1 MTLPI
6 YSPKGKLLY
15 EMPNIFVGCI
25 ERKELMKEDY
35 VELHFNLAE
44 PVFFPIG
51 SYCTWHDKVYQVTEI
66 QSPTYDSNT
75 GGYQYELKLEAYYF
89 AWKNRMY
96 KYKSEYNNTLEA
108 SFNLT
113 ADLEQQVITL
123 VRCLNDVEGMC
134 YNGTEKYTYKVH
146 KVDGDDLE
154 KVKTQSYSSVNY
166 IDALAQI
173 AEAWDTEW
181 WVIENVIHFGK
192 CQDAEGTNVDFILG
206 KNVESMDGSKSET
219 DYATRVYAFGS
230 SNNLPANWD
239 KGDVEL
245 TVTGLKG
252 TTDSWYFSS
261 EYPFYSEYFDKVT
274 EVKVDNNSFKNFG
287 KAAIDRTT
295 FNNDNFTNRPAV
307 FYFEVK
313 LANSVKLI
321 QGEYK
326 EQLLY
331 KKSDT
336 LSMLPLNLKWT
347 AGSIKKDKEY
357 LRAGGIYAVVTD
369 AAKAKGS
376 NLTIGTKTIQNV
388 LASYKYALNLDGMG
402 TGANKVQAI
411 HHFNF
416 PKLKLEA
423 DTEVCVQY
431 VLEIA
436 TGYGRISGELSIGD
450 ANAEIGFTDN
460 RAHTYTEAE
469 CKITFTKTKNEAKA
483 IWYNTT
489 QYIEPTLDV
498 HTSMFKIAK
507 SAITLK
513 GGEKFKLDNLVTA
526 KLPTHFFPANK
537 QDAEAIKAL
546 AETRLTLPSPGY
558 IDTQEA
564 KDGEIVEKVLVF
576 DDIYPR
582 TKSKITEVRDKLQ
595 NVVDEN
601 KQPTGEKYTEYY
613 IKTNS
618 FVFDRA
624 WQLPNGENMQVIFQ
638 SGPLSGLTFDVQ
650 FNSSETPTEPTIDH
664 QFFRILRKQFDGGL
678 YLPNKSMHPKKDNE
692 FILTGWDSSR
702 IADLKLIGNAQEE
715 LAKETQKQIK
725 KMMIDPNTYECTL
738 FSDIA
743 YGVREKT
750 YITDDSGNT
759 LVDDYGNEIVQDY
772 SGSDLDAKNAWDF
785 DLGRRVTMYN
795 AALFRSGKRESRVM
809 GYEKKMDIPYDSPT
823 YIIGEKATYSKF
835 KDLEKQI
842 NNEVSLNV
850 DGSTLVS
857 EGTSGGASVYII
869 KTNDTT
875 KETDDNVYSALRM
888 KNTFLH
894 SRNDDNA
901 QGLITFEA
909 GAMFASGYS
918 GNDTAA
924 DGIIEYFE

>member
-6 YSPKGKLLY
+6 YSQKGKLLY

-96 KYKSEYNNTLEA
+96 KYKSKYNNTLEA

-113 ADLEQQVITL
+113 ADLTQQVDTL
-123 VRCLNDVEGMC
+123 VRCLNGVEGMR
-134 YNGTEKYTYKVH
+134 YNGTDEYTYKVH
-146 KVDGDDLE
+146 NVKVDGLD

-239 KGDVEL
+239 KGNVEL

-261 EYPFYSEYFDKVT
+261 EYPFYSEYFDKVSQI
-274 EVKVDNNSFKNFG
+274 KVEK
-287 KAAIDRTT
+287 
-295 FNNDNFTNRPAV
+295 PAV
-307 FYFEVK
+307 NDFGTISIDKKTFYYSDKYLVGAASGAKTEYISITAKNAVK
-313 LANSVKLI
+313 LREGSHEEQKSGIGLLLSWSTVGPIDSQWYISGRIYAIVRCVDSGKGSAVKIGGKEYERVLAYKEYSLNLNEYGSGSGQQYNLYQFCIPSVKLTEETSVTI
-321 QGEYK
+321 
-326 EQLLY
+326 
-331 KKSDT
+331 
-336 LSMLPLNLKWT
+336 
-347 AGSIKKDKEY
+347 EY
-357 LRAGGIYAVVTD
+357 L
-369 AAKAKGS
+369 
-376 NLTIGTKTIQNV
+376 LV
-388 LASYKYALNLDGMG
+388 LSLSARGVEGK
-402 TGANKVQAI
+402 
-411 HHFNF
+411 
-416 PKLKLEA
+416 
-423 DTEVCVQY
+423 
-431 VLEIA
+431 
-436 TGYGRISGELSIGD
+436 LSISD
-450 ANAEIGFTDN
+450 ETASLGFATTKDDS
-460 RAHTYTEAE
+460 YTQAE
-469 CKITFTKTKNEAKA
+469 CKITFTKTKKEAKA

-513 GGEKFKLDNLVTA
+513 GGEKFTLNNLVTA

-537 QDAEAIKAL
+537 QDAETIKAL

-582 TKSKITEVRDKLQ
+582 TKSEITEVRDKLQ

-618 FVFDRA
+618 FVFDIA

-638 SGPLSGLTFDVQ
+638 SGPLAGLTFDVQ

-678 YLPNKSMHPKKDNE
+678 YLPNKSMHPKEGNE

-702 IADLKLIGNAQEE
+702 IADLTLIDNARKE
-715 LAKETQKQIK
+715 LAAETQKQIK

-842 NNEVSLNV
+842 NNEVSLNIG
-850 DGSTLVS
+850 GSTLVS

>member
-15 EMPNIFVGCI
+15 EMPNIFVGCK

-75 GGYQYELKLEAYYF
+75 GGYKYELKLEAYYF

-113 ADLEQQVITL
+113 ANLEEQVRTL
-123 VRCLNDVEGMC
+123 VRCLNNVEGMC
-134 YNGTEKYTYKVH
+134 YNGTEKYGFYVPK
-146 KVDGDDLE
+146 DDDDLK

-181 WVIENVIHFGK
+181 WVIGNVIHFGK

-261 EYPFYSEYFDKVT
+261 EYPFYSEYFDKVSQI
-274 EVKVDNNSFKNFG
+274 KVEK
-287 KAAIDRTT
+287 
-295 FNNDNFTNRPAV
+295 PAV
-307 FYFEVK
+307 NDFGTISIDKKTFYYSDKYLVGAGSGAKTEYISITAKNAVK
-313 LANSVKLI
+313 LREGSHEEQKSGVGLLLSWSTVGPIDSQWYISGRIYAIVRCVDSGKGSAVKIGGKEYERVLAYKEYSLNLNEYGSGSGQQYNLYQFCIPSVKLTEETSVTI
-321 QGEYK
+321 
-326 EQLLY
+326 
-331 KKSDT
+331 
-336 LSMLPLNLKWT
+336 
-347 AGSIKKDKEY
+347 EY
-357 LRAGGIYAVVTD
+357 L
-369 AAKAKGS
+369 
-376 NLTIGTKTIQNV
+376 L
-388 LASYKYALNLDGMG
+388 
-402 TGANKVQAI
+402 
-411 HHFNF
+411 
-416 PKLKLEA
+416 
-423 DTEVCVQY
+423 
-431 VLEIA
+431 VLELSA
-436 TGYGRISGELSIGD
+436 RGVEGKLSISD
-450 ANAEIGFTDN
+450 ETASLGFATTKDDS
-460 RAHTYTEAE
+460 YTQAE
-469 CKITFTKTKNEAKA
+469 CKITFTKTKKEAKA

-513 GGEKFKLDNLVTA
+513 GGEKFTLNNLVTA

-537 QDAEAIKAL
+537 QDAEVIKAL
-546 AETRLTLPSPGY
+546 ADTRLTLPSPGY

-582 TKSKITEVRDKLQ
+582 TKSKITEVRNKLQ

-613 IKTNS
+613 IKTNE

-638 SGPLSGLTFDVQ
+638 SGPLAGLTFDVQ
-650 FNSSETPTEPTIDH
+650 FNSSETPTTPTIDH

-678 YLPNKSMHPKKDNE
+678 YLPNKSMHPREGNE

-702 IADLKLIGNAQEE
+702 IENLGLIDKARKE
-715 LAKETQKQIK
+715 LAGETQKQIK

-750 YITDDSGNT
+750 NITDDSGNT

-850 DGSTLVS
+850 GGSTLVS

-901 QGLITFEA
+901 KGLITFEA

>member
-6 YSPKGKLLY
+6 YSPKGELIY
-15 EMPNIFVGCI
+15 EMPNIFVGCK

-51 SYCTWHDKVYQVTEI
+51 SYCTWNDKVYQVTEI

-96 KYKSEYNNTLEA
+96 KYKSKYNNTLEA

-123 VRCLNDVEGMC
+123 VRCLNDVEGMR
-134 YNGTEKYTYKVH
+134 YNGTDEYTYKVH

-181 WVIENVIHFGK
+181 WVIGNVIHFGK

-239 KGDVEL
+239 KSDVEL

-261 EYPFYSEYFDKVT
+261 EYPFYSNYFDKVT
-274 EVKVDNNSFKNFG
+274 EVKVEKPSVNDFGTISIDKKKFHYEDKYMIGAVSSAKTEYISITAKN
-287 KAAIDRTT
+287 A
-295 FNNDNFTNRPAV
+295 
-307 FYFEVK
+307 VK
-313 LANSVKLI
+313 LREGSYEEQKSGIGLLLSWSTVGPIDSQWYISGRIYAIVRCVDSGKGSAVKIGGKEYERVLAYKEYSLNLNEYGSGSGQQYNLYQFCIPSVKLTEETSVTI
-321 QGEYK
+321 
-326 EQLLY
+326 
-331 KKSDT
+331 
-336 LSMLPLNLKWT
+336 
-347 AGSIKKDKEY
+347 EY
-357 LRAGGIYAVVTD
+357 L
-369 AAKAKGS
+369 
-376 NLTIGTKTIQNV
+376 L
-388 LASYKYALNLDGMG
+388 
-402 TGANKVQAI
+402 
-411 HHFNF
+411 
-416 PKLKLEA
+416 
-423 DTEVCVQY
+423 
-431 VLEIA
+431 VLELSA
-436 TGYGRISGELSIGD
+436 RGVEGKLSISD
-450 ANAEIGFTDN
+450 ETASLGFATTKDDS
-460 RAHTYTEAE
+460 YTQAE
-469 CKITFTKTKNEAKA
+469 CKITFTQTKKEAKA

-489 QYIEPTLDV
+489 QYIEPSLDV

-513 GGEKFKLDNLVTA
+513 GGEKFTLDNLVVA

-537 QDAEAIKAL
+537 QDAESIKAL

-613 IKTNS
+613 IKTNE

-678 YLPNKSMHPKKDNE
+678 YLPNKSMHPEKGNE

-702 IADLKLIGNAQEE
+702 IENLGLIGKAQEE
-715 LAKETQKQIK
+715 LATETQKQIK

-743 YGVREKT
+743 YGVRKKT
-750 YITDDSGNT
+750 NITDDSGNT

-850 DGSTLVS
+850 GGSTLVS

-894 SRNDDNA
+894 SRDDDNA

-918 GNDTAA
+918 GNGTAA

>member
-6 YSPKGKLLY
+6 YSPKGELIY
-15 EMPNIFVGCI
+15 EMPNIFVGCK

-51 SYCTWHDKVYQVTEI
+51 SYCTWNDKVYQVTEI

-96 KYKSEYNNTLEA
+96 KYKSKYNNTLEA

-123 VRCLNDVEGMC
+123 VRCLNDVEGMR
-134 YNGTEKYTYKVH
+134 YNGTDEYTYKVH

-181 WVIENVIHFGK
+181 WVIGNVIHFGK

-261 EYPFYSEYFDKVT
+261 EYPFYSNYFDKVT
-274 EVKVDNNSFKNFG
+274 EVKVEKPSVNDFGTISIDKKKFHYEDKYMIGAVSSAKTEYISITAKN
-287 KAAIDRTT
+287 A
-295 FNNDNFTNRPAV
+295 
-307 FYFEVK
+307 VK
-313 LANSVKLI
+313 LREGSYEEQKSGIGLLLSWSTVGPIDSQWYISGRIYAIVRCVDSGKGSAVKIGGKEYERVLAYKEYSLNLNEYGSGSGQQYNLYQFCIPSVKLTEETSVTI
-321 QGEYK
+321 
-326 EQLLY
+326 
-331 KKSDT
+331 
-336 LSMLPLNLKWT
+336 
-347 AGSIKKDKEY
+347 EY
-357 LRAGGIYAVVTD
+357 L
-369 AAKAKGS
+369 
-376 NLTIGTKTIQNV
+376 L
-388 LASYKYALNLDGMG
+388 
-402 TGANKVQAI
+402 
-411 HHFNF
+411 
-416 PKLKLEA
+416 
-423 DTEVCVQY
+423 
-431 VLEIA
+431 VLELSA
-436 TGYGRISGELSIGD
+436 RGVEGKLSISD
-450 ANAEIGFTDN
+450 ETASLGFATTKDDS
-460 RAHTYTEAE
+460 YTQAE
-469 CKITFTKTKNEAKA
+469 CKITFTQTKKEAKA

-489 QYIEPTLDV
+489 QYIEPSLDV

-513 GGEKFKLDNLVTA
+513 GGEKFTLDNLVVA

-537 QDAEAIKAL
+537 QDAESIKAL

-613 IKTNS
+613 IKTNE

-678 YLPNKSMHPKKDNE
+678 YLPNKSMHPEKGNE

-702 IADLKLIGNAQEE
+702 IENLGLIGKAQEE
-715 LAKETQKQIK
+715 LATETQKQIK

-743 YGVREKT
+743 YGVRKKT
-750 YITDDSGNT
+750 NITDDSGNT

-850 DGSTLVS
+850 GGSTLVS

-894 SRNDDNA
+894 SRDDDNA

-918 GNDTAA
+918 GNGTAA

>member
-15 EMPNIFVGCI
+15 EMPNIFVGCK

-75 GGYQYELKLEAYYF
+75 GGYNYELKLEAYYF

-96 KYKSEYNNTLEA
+96 KYKSKYNNTLEA

-123 VRCLNDVEGMC
+123 VRCLNNVEGVC
-134 YNGTEKYTYKVH
+134 YNGTEEYTYKVH

-181 WVIENVIHFGK
+181 WVIGNVIHFGK

-239 KGDVEL
+239 KGNVEL

-274 EVKVDNNSFKNFG
+274 EVKVEK
-287 KAAIDRTT
+287 
-295 FNNDNFTNRPAV
+295 PAV
-307 FYFEVK
+307 NDFGTISIDKKTFYYSDKYLVGAVSGAKTEYISITAKNAVK
-313 LANSVKLI
+313 LREGSHEEQKSGIGLLLSWSTVGPIDSQWYISGRIYAIVRCVDSGKGSAVKIGGKEYERVLAYKEYSLNLNEYGSGSGQQYNSYQFCIPSVKLTEETSVTI
-321 QGEYK
+321 
-326 EQLLY
+326 
-331 KKSDT
+331 
-336 LSMLPLNLKWT
+336 
-347 AGSIKKDKEY
+347 EY
-357 LRAGGIYAVVTD
+357 L
-369 AAKAKGS
+369 
-376 NLTIGTKTIQNV
+376 L
-388 LASYKYALNLDGMG
+388 
-402 TGANKVQAI
+402 
-411 HHFNF
+411 
-416 PKLKLEA
+416 
-423 DTEVCVQY
+423 
-431 VLEIA
+431 VLELSA
-436 TGYGRISGELSIGD
+436 RGVEGKLSISD
-450 ANAEIGFTDN
+450 ETASLGFATTKDDS
-460 RAHTYTEAE
+460 YTQAE
-469 CKITFTKTKNEAKA
+469 CKITFTETKKEAKA

-513 GGEKFKLDNLVTA
+513 GGEKFTLDNLVVA

-537 QDAEAIKAL
+537 QDAKSIKAL
-546 AETRLTLPSPGY
+546 ADTRLTLPSPGY

-582 TKSKITEVRDKLQ
+582 TKSEITEVRDKLQ

-618 FVFDRA
+618 FVFDIK
-624 WQLPNGENMQVIFQ
+624 WQLPTGNNMQVIFQ
-638 SGPLSGLTFDVQ
+638 SGPLAGLTFDVQ
-650 FNSSETPTEPTIDH
+650 FNSSETPTTPTIDH

-678 YLPNKSMHPKKDNE
+678 YLPNKSMHPEKGNE

-702 IADLKLIGNAQEE
+702 IENLGLIGEAQKE
-715 LAKETQKQIK
+715 LATETQKQIK

-750 YITDDSGNT
+750 NITDDSGNT

-850 DGSTLVS
+850 GGSTLVS

-894 SRNDDNA
+894 SRDDDNA

>member
-6 YSPKGKLLY
+6 YSPKGELIY

-51 SYCTWHDKVYQVTEI
+51 SYCTWNDKVYQVTEI

-75 GGYQYELKLEAYYF
+75 GGYKYELKLEAYYF

-96 KYKSEYNNTLEA
+96 KYKSKYNNTLEA

-113 ADLEQQVITL
+113 ANLEEQVDTL
-123 VRCLNDVEGMC
+123 VRCLNDVEGMR
-134 YNGTEKYTYKVH
+134 YNGTDKYDFTVPK
-146 KVDGDDLE
+146 DDYDLK

-239 KGDVEL
+239 KGNVEL
-245 TVTGLKG
+245 TVTGLKE

-261 EYPFYSEYFDKVT
+261 EYPFYSEYFDKVSQI
-274 EVKVDNNSFKNFG
+274 KVEK
-287 KAAIDRTT
+287 
-295 FNNDNFTNRPAV
+295 PAV
-307 FYFEVK
+307 NDFGTISIDKKTFYYSDKYLVGAANGAKTEYISITAKNAVK
-313 LANSVKLI
+313 LREGSHEEQNSGVGLLLSWSTVGPIDSQWYISGRIYAIVRCVDSGKGSAVKIGGKEYERVLAYKEYSLNLNEYGSGSGQQYNLYQFCIPSVKLTEETSVTI
-321 QGEYK
+321 
-326 EQLLY
+326 
-331 KKSDT
+331 
-336 LSMLPLNLKWT
+336 
-347 AGSIKKDKEY
+347 EY
-357 LRAGGIYAVVTD
+357 L
-369 AAKAKGS
+369 
-376 NLTIGTKTIQNV
+376 L
-388 LASYKYALNLDGMG
+388 
-402 TGANKVQAI
+402 
-411 HHFNF
+411 
-416 PKLKLEA
+416 
-423 DTEVCVQY
+423 
-431 VLEIA
+431 VLELSA
-436 TGYGRISGELSIGD
+436 RGVEGKLSISD
-450 ANAEIGFTDN
+450 ETASLGFATTKDDS
-460 RAHTYTEAE
+460 YTQAE
-469 CKITFTKTKNEAKA
+469 CKITFTKTKKEAKA

-513 GGEKFKLDNLVTA
+513 GGEKFTLNNLVTA

-537 QDAEAIKAL
+537 QDAESIKAL

-618 FVFDRA
+618 FVFDIA

-638 SGPLSGLTFDVQ
+638 SGPLAGLTFDVQ
-650 FNSSETPTEPTIDH
+650 FNSSETPTTPTIDH

-678 YLPNKSMHPKKDNE
+678 YLPNKSMHPEKGNE

-702 IADLKLIGNAQEE
+702 IADLTLIDNAQDE
-715 LAKETQKQIK
+715 LKKETQKQIK

-842 NNEVSLNV
+842 NNEVSLNIG
-850 DGSTLVS
+850 GSTLVS

-894 SRNDDNA
+894 SRDDDNA

-924 DGIIEYFE
+924 DGIIEYFV

>member
-15 EMPNIFVGCI
+15 EMPNIFVGCK

-113 ADLEQQVITL
+113 ANLREQVYTL
-123 VRCLNDVEGMC
+123 VRCLNDVKGML
-134 YNGTEKYTYKVH
+134 YNGTDKYDFDVN
-146 KVDGDDLE
+146 KVDDDVLK

-181 WVIENVIHFGK
+181 WVIGNVIHFGK

-239 KGDVEL
+239 KGNVEL

-274 EVKVDNNSFKNFG
+274 EVKVEK
-287 KAAIDRTT
+287 
-295 FNNDNFTNRPAV
+295 PAV
-307 FYFEVK
+307 NDFGTISIDKKTFYYSDKYLVGAVSGAKTEYISITAKNAVK
-313 LANSVKLI
+313 LREGSHEEQKSGIGLLLSWSTVGPIDSQWYISGRIYAIVRCVDSGKGSAVKIGGKEYERVLAYKEYSLNLNEYGSGSGQQYNSYQFCIPSVKLTEETSVTI
-321 QGEYK
+321 
-326 EQLLY
+326 
-331 KKSDT
+331 
-336 LSMLPLNLKWT
+336 
-347 AGSIKKDKEY
+347 EY
-357 LRAGGIYAVVTD
+357 L
-369 AAKAKGS
+369 
-376 NLTIGTKTIQNV
+376 L
-388 LASYKYALNLDGMG
+388 
-402 TGANKVQAI
+402 
-411 HHFNF
+411 
-416 PKLKLEA
+416 
-423 DTEVCVQY
+423 
-431 VLEIA
+431 VLELSA
-436 TGYGRISGELSIGD
+436 RGVEGKLSISD
-450 ANAEIGFTDN
+450 ETASLGFATTKDDS
-460 RAHTYTEAE
+460 YTQAE
-469 CKITFTKTKNEAKA
+469 CKITFTETKKEAKA

-513 GGEKFKLDNLVTA
+513 GGEKFTLDNLVVA

-537 QDAEAIKAL
+537 QDAKSIKVL
-546 AETRLTLPSPGY
+546 ADTRLTLPSPGY

-582 TKSKITEVRDKLQ
+582 TKSEITEVRDKLQ

-618 FVFDRA
+618 FVFDIK
-624 WQLPNGENMQVIFQ
+624 WQLPTGNNMQVIFQ
-638 SGPLSGLTFDVQ
+638 SGPLAGLTFDVQ
-650 FNSSETPTEPTIDH
+650 FNSSETPTTPTIDH

-678 YLPNKSMHPKKDNE
+678 YLPNKAMHPEEGNE

-842 NNEVSLNV
+842 NNEVSLNIG
-850 DGSTLVS
+850 GSTLVS

-888 KNTFLH
+888 RNTFLH
-894 SRNDDNA
+894 SRDDDNA

>member
-1 MTLPI
+1 MTLSI

-15 EMPNIFVGCI
+15 EMPNIFVGCK

-51 SYCTWHDKVYQVTEI
+51 SYCTWNDKVYQVTEI

-96 KYKSEYNNTLEA
+96 KYKSKYNNTLEA

-123 VRCLNDVEGMC
+123 VRCLNDVEGMR
-134 YNGTEKYTYKVH
+134 YNGTDEYTYKVH

-154 KVKTQSYSSVNY
+154 KVKTQSYSSFNY

-181 WVIENVIHFGK
+181 WVIGNVIHFGK
-192 CQDAEGTNVDFILG
+192 CQDAEGKNVDFILG

-245 TVTGLKG
+245 TVTGLKE

-261 EYPFYSEYFDKVT
+261 EYPFYSEYFDKVS
-274 EVKVDNNSFKNFG
+274 EIKVEK
-287 KAAIDRTT
+287 
-295 FNNDNFTNRPAV
+295 PAV
-307 FYFEVK
+307 NDFGTISIDKKTFYYYDKYLIGAVSSAKTEYISITAKNAVK
-313 LANSVKLI
+313 LREGSHEEQKSGIGLLLSWSTVGPIDSQWYISGRIYAIVRCVDSGKGSAVKIGGKEYERVLAYKEYSLNLNEYGSGSGQQYNLYQFCIPSVKLTEETSVTI
-321 QGEYK
+321 
-326 EQLLY
+326 
-331 KKSDT
+331 
-336 LSMLPLNLKWT
+336 
-347 AGSIKKDKEY
+347 EY
-357 LRAGGIYAVVTD
+357 L
-369 AAKAKGS
+369 
-376 NLTIGTKTIQNV
+376 L
-388 LASYKYALNLDGMG
+388 
-402 TGANKVQAI
+402 
-411 HHFNF
+411 
-416 PKLKLEA
+416 
-423 DTEVCVQY
+423 
-431 VLEIA
+431 VLELSA
-436 TGYGRISGELSIGD
+436 RGVEGKLSISD
-450 ANAEIGFTDN
+450 ETASLGFATTKDDS
-460 RAHTYTEAE
+460 YTQAE
-469 CKITFTKTKNEAKA
+469 CKITFTETKKEAKA

-489 QYIEPTLDV
+489 QYIETTLDV
-498 HTSMFKIAK
+498 HTSMFKVAK

-513 GGEKFKLDNLVTA
+513 GGEKFTLDNLVKA

-537 QDAEAIKAL
+537 QDAESIKAL
-546 AETRLTLPSPGY
+546 ADTRLTLPSPGY

-582 TKSKITEVRDKLQ
+582 TKSKIAEVRDKLQ

-613 IKTNS
+613 IKTNN
-618 FVFDRA
+618 FTFDKA
-624 WQLPNGENMQVIFQ
+624 WQLPNGKNMQVIFQ
-638 SGPLSGLTFDVQ
+638 SGPLAGLTFDVQ
-650 FNSSETPTEPTIDH
+650 FDSSETPTTPAIDH
-664 QFFRILRKQFDGGL
+664 QFFRVLRKQFDGGL
-678 YLPNKSMHPKKDNE
+678 YLPNKSMHPKEGNE

-702 IADLKLIGNAQEE
+702 IENLGLIDKARKE
-715 LAKETQKQIK
+715 LADETQKQIK

-743 YGVREKT
+743 YGVRKKT
-750 YITDDSGNT
+750 NITDDSGNT

-850 DGSTLVS
+850 GGSTLVS

-894 SRNDDNA
+894 SRDDDNA

-918 GNDTAA
+918 GNGTAA

>member
-15 EMPNIFVGCI
+15 EMPNIFVGCK

-44 PVFFPIG
+44 PVFFPIC

-75 GGYQYELKLEAYYF
+75 GGYKYELKLEAYYF

-96 KYKSEYNNTLEA
+96 KYKSKYNNTLEA

-113 ADLEQQVITL
+113 ANLEEQVDTL
-123 VRCLNDVEGMC
+123 VRCLNNVEGMC
-134 YNGTEKYTYKVH
+134 YNGTEEYTYKVH

-181 WVIENVIHFGK
+181 WVIGNVIHFGK

-245 TVTGLKG
+245 TVTGLKE

-261 EYPFYSEYFDKVT
+261 EYPFYSEYFDKVSQI
-274 EVKVDNNSFKNFG
+274 KVEK
-287 KAAIDRTT
+287 
-295 FNNDNFTNRPAV
+295 PAV
-307 FYFEVK
+307 NDFGTISIDKKTFYYHDKYLIGAVSGVKTEYISITAKNAVK
-313 LANSVKLI
+313 LREGSHEEQKSGIGLLLSWSTVGPIDSQWYISGRIYAIVRCVDSGKGSAVKIGGKEYERVLAYKEYSLNLNEYGSGSGQQYNLYQFCIPSVKLTEETSVTI
-321 QGEYK
+321 
-326 EQLLY
+326 
-331 KKSDT
+331 
-336 LSMLPLNLKWT
+336 
-347 AGSIKKDKEY
+347 EY
-357 LRAGGIYAVVTD
+357 L
-369 AAKAKGS
+369 
-376 NLTIGTKTIQNV
+376 L
-388 LASYKYALNLDGMG
+388 
-402 TGANKVQAI
+402 
-411 HHFNF
+411 
-416 PKLKLEA
+416 
-423 DTEVCVQY
+423 
-431 VLEIA
+431 VLELSA
-436 TGYGRISGELSIGD
+436 RGVEGKLSISD
-450 ANAEIGFTDN
+450 ETASLGFATTKDDS
-460 RAHTYTEAE
+460 YTQAE
-469 CKITFTKTKNEAKA
+469 CKITFTANNKEAKA

-513 GGEKFKLDNLVTA
+513 GGEKFTLNNLVKA

-537 QDAEAIKAL
+537 QDAESIKAL

-638 SGPLSGLTFDVQ
+638 SGPLAGLTFDVQ

-678 YLPNKSMHPKKDNE
+678 YLPNKAMHPEKGNE

-702 IADLKLIGNAQEE
+702 IENLGLIKNAREE

-750 YITDDSGNT
+750 NITDDSGNT

-850 DGSTLVS
+850 GGSTLVS

-894 SRNDDNA
+894 RRNDDNA

-909 GAMFASGYS
+909 GAMFSSGYS

>member
-15 EMPNIFVGCI
+15 EMPNIFVGCK

-113 ADLEQQVITL
+113 ANLREQVYTL
-123 VRCLNDVEGMC
+123 VRCLNDVEGML
-134 YNGTEKYTYKVH
+134 YNGTDKYDFDVN
-146 KVDGDDLE
+146 KVDDDVLK

-181 WVIENVIHFGK
+181 WVIGNVIHFGK

-245 TVTGLKG
+245 TVTGLKE
-252 TTDSWYFSS
+252 TTNSWYFSS
-261 EYPFYSEYFDKVT
+261 EYPFYSEYFDKVSQI
-274 EVKVDNNSFKNFG
+274 KVEK
-287 KAAIDRTT
+287 
-295 FNNDNFTNRPAV
+295 PAV
-307 FYFEVK
+307 NDFGTISIDKKTFYYSDKYLVGAVSGAKTEYISITAKNAVK
-313 LANSVKLI
+313 LREGSHEEQKSGIGLLLSWSTVGPIDSQWYISGRIYAIVRCVDSGKGSAVKIGGKEYERVLAYKEYSLNLNEYGSGSGQQYNLYQFCIPSVKLTEETSVTI
-321 QGEYK
+321 
-326 EQLLY
+326 
-331 KKSDT
+331 
-336 LSMLPLNLKWT
+336 
-347 AGSIKKDKEY
+347 EY
-357 LRAGGIYAVVTD
+357 L
-369 AAKAKGS
+369 
-376 NLTIGTKTIQNV
+376 LV
-388 LASYKYALNLDGMG
+388 LSLSARGVEGK
-402 TGANKVQAI
+402 
-411 HHFNF
+411 
-416 PKLKLEA
+416 
-423 DTEVCVQY
+423 
-431 VLEIA
+431 
-436 TGYGRISGELSIGD
+436 LSISD
-450 ANAEIGFTDN
+450 ETASLGFATTKDDS
-460 RAHTYTEAE
+460 YTQAE
-469 CKITFTKTKNEAKA
+469 CKITFTKTKKEAKA

-513 GGEKFKLDNLVTA
+513 GGEKFTLNNLVKA

-537 QDAEAIKAL
+537 QDAEVIKAL

-678 YLPNKSMHPKKDNE
+678 YLPNKSMHPEKDNE

-702 IADLKLIGNAQEE
+702 IENLGLIGKAQKE
-715 LAKETQKQIK
+715 LAAETQKQIK

-750 YITDDSGNT
+750 NITDDSGNT

-842 NNEVSLNV
+842 NNEVSLNIG
-850 DGSTLVS
+850 GSTLVS

-909 GAMFASGYS
+909 GAMFSSGYS

>member
-15 EMPNIFVGCI
+15 EMPNIFVGCK

-113 ADLEQQVITL
+113 ANLREQVYTL
-123 VRCLNDVEGMC
+123 VRCLNDVEGML
-134 YNGTEKYTYKVH
+134 YNGTDKYDFDVN
-146 KVDGDDLE
+146 KVDDDVLK

-181 WVIENVIHFGK
+181 WVIGNVIHFGK

-245 TVTGLKG
+245 TVTGLKE
-252 TTDSWYFSS
+252 TTNSWYFSS
-261 EYPFYSEYFDKVT
+261 EYPFYSEYFDKVSQI
-274 EVKVDNNSFKNFG
+274 KVEK
-287 KAAIDRTT
+287 
-295 FNNDNFTNRPAV
+295 PAV
-307 FYFEVK
+307 NDFGTISIDKKTFYYSDKYLVGAVSGAKTEYISITAKNAVK
-313 LANSVKLI
+313 LREGSHEEQKSGIGLLLSWSTVGPIDSQWYISGRIYAIVRCVDSGKGSAVKIGGKEYERVLAYKEYSLNLNEYGSGSGQQYNLYQFCIPSVKLTEETSVTI
-321 QGEYK
+321 
-326 EQLLY
+326 
-331 KKSDT
+331 
-336 LSMLPLNLKWT
+336 
-347 AGSIKKDKEY
+347 EY
-357 LRAGGIYAVVTD
+357 L
-369 AAKAKGS
+369 
-376 NLTIGTKTIQNV
+376 LV
-388 LASYKYALNLDGMG
+388 LSLSARGVEGK
-402 TGANKVQAI
+402 
-411 HHFNF
+411 
-416 PKLKLEA
+416 
-423 DTEVCVQY
+423 
-431 VLEIA
+431 
-436 TGYGRISGELSIGD
+436 LSISD
-450 ANAEIGFTDN
+450 ETASLGFATTKDDS
-460 RAHTYTEAE
+460 YTQAE
-469 CKITFTKTKNEAKA
+469 CKITFTKTKKEAKA

-513 GGEKFKLDNLVTA
+513 GGEKFTLNNLVKA

-537 QDAEAIKAL
+537 QDAEVIKAL

-678 YLPNKSMHPKKDNE
+678 YLPNKSMHPEKDNE

-702 IADLKLIGNAQEE
+702 IENLGLIGKAQKE
-715 LAKETQKQIK
+715 LAAETQKQIK

-750 YITDDSGNT
+750 NITDDSGNT

-842 NNEVSLNV
+842 NNEVSLNIG
-850 DGSTLVS
+850 GSTLVS

-888 KNTFLH
+888 KNTFLL

-909 GAMFASGYS
+909 GAMFSSGYS

>member
-15 EMPNIFVGCI
+15 EMPNIFVGCK

-75 GGYQYELKLEAYYF
+75 GGYKYELKLEAYYF

-96 KYKSEYNNTLEA
+96 KYKSKYNNTLEA

-113 ADLEQQVITL
+113 ANLEYQVSTL
-123 VRCLNDVEGMC
+123 VRCLNNVEGMC
-134 YNGTEKYTYKVH
+134 YKGDEYEYEVH
-146 KVDGDDLE
+146 TVKGDDLE

-261 EYPFYSEYFDKVT
+261 EYPFYSEYFDKVSQI
-274 EVKVDNNSFKNFG
+274 KVEK
-287 KAAIDRTT
+287 
-295 FNNDNFTNRPAV
+295 PAV
-307 FYFEVK
+307 NDFGTISIDKKKFYFSEKYNLDGVKTEYVSITAKNAVKLREGSYEEQNSGIGLLLSWGTVGPIDSQWYIGGRIYAIVRCVDSGKGSTVKIGGKEYERVLAYKEYLANLNGYGSGSGQQYNLYQFRIPSVK
-313 LANSVKLI
+313 LAEETSVTI
-321 QGEYK
+321 
-326 EQLLY
+326 
-331 KKSDT
+331 
-336 LSMLPLNLKWT
+336 
-347 AGSIKKDKEY
+347 EY
-357 LRAGGIYAVVTD
+357 L
-369 AAKAKGS
+369 
-376 NLTIGTKTIQNV
+376 L
-388 LASYKYALNLDGMG
+388 
-402 TGANKVQAI
+402 
-411 HHFNF
+411 
-416 PKLKLEA
+416 
-423 DTEVCVQY
+423 
-431 VLEIA
+431 VLELSA
-436 TGYGRISGELSIGD
+436 RGVGGELSISD
-450 ANAEIGFTDN
+450 ETASLGFATTKDDS
-460 RAHTYTEAE
+460 YTQAE
-469 CKITFTKTKNEAKA
+469 CKITFTKTKKEAKA

-513 GGEKFKLDNLVTA
+513 GGEKFTLDNLVKA

-537 QDAEAIKAL
+537 QDAESIKAL

-576 DDIYPR
+576 EDIYPR
-582 TKSKITEVRDKLQ
+582 TKSEITEVRDKLQ

-618 FVFDRA
+618 FVFDSA

-650 FNSSETPTEPTIDH
+650 FNSSETPTTPSIDH

-678 YLPNKSMHPKKDNE
+678 YLPNKSMHPEKGNE

-702 IADLKLIGNAQEE
+702 IADLKLIGNARDE
-715 LAKETQKQIK
+715 LAMETQKQIK

-750 YITDDSGNT
+750 NITDDSGNT

-772 SGSDLDAKNAWDF
+772 SGSDLDEKNAWDF

-795 AALFRSGKRESRVM
+795 AALFRTGKRESRVM

-842 NNEVSLNV
+842 NNEVSLNIG
-850 DGSTLVS
+850 GSTLVS

>member
-15 EMPNIFVGCI
+15 DMPNIFVGCK

-96 KYKSEYNNTLEA
+96 KYKSKYNNTLEA

-113 ADLEQQVITL
+113 ANLEEQVYTL
-123 VRCLNDVEGMC
+123 VRCLNDVEGMR
-134 YNGTEKYTYKVH
+134 YNGTEKYDYKVH

-245 TVTGLKG
+245 TVTGLKE

-261 EYPFYSEYFDKVT
+261 EYPFYSNYFEFAETIDK
-274 EVKVDNNSFKNFG
+274 NAFKNFG
-287 KAAIDRTT
+287 KATINIPT
-295 FNNDNFTNRPAV
+295 FGNDKYD
-307 FYFEVK
+307 FYYITIN
-313 LANSVKLI
+313 LANSVKLKK
-321 QGEYK
+321 GEYA
-326 EQLLY
+326 EQFLY
-331 KKSDT
+331 KKSDA
-336 LSMLPLNLKWT
+336 SMLPLNLKWT
-347 AGSIKKDKEY
+347 APIVKDEEEY
-357 LRAGGIYAVVTD
+357 FRTSDIYAIITD
-369 AAKAKGS
+369 AAKVKGVS
-376 NLTIGTKTIQNV
+376 IKIGQKIIYNV
-388 LASYKYALNLDGMG
+388 LASYGYTPNIDGKG

-416 PKLKLEA
+416 PKLKLDE

-431 VLEIA
+431 VFVILK
-436 TGYGRISGELSIGD
+436 RNRNVSGEFSIGD

-460 RAHTYTEAE
+460 REVYTQAE
-469 CKITFTKTKNEAKA
+469 CKITFTKTKKEAKA

-513 GGEKFKLDNLVTA
+513 GGEKFTLNNLVEA

-537 QDAEAIKAL
+537 QDAEVIKAL

-613 IKTNS
+613 IKTNN
-618 FVFDRA
+618 FTFDKA
-624 WQLPNGENMQVIFQ
+624 WQLPNGKNMQVIFQ
-638 SGPLSGLTFDVQ
+638 SGPLAGLTFDVQ
-650 FNSSETPTEPTIDH
+650 FNSSETPTTPTIDH

-678 YLPNKSMHPKKDNE
+678 YLPNKSMHPEKGNE

-702 IADLKLIGNAQEE
+702 IENLGLIGKAQEE
-715 LAKETQKQIK
+715 LATETQKQIK

-750 YITDDSGNT
+750 NITDDSGNT

-850 DGSTLVS
+850 GGSTLVS

-894 SRNDDNA
+894 SRDDDNA

>member
-1 MTLPI
+1 VR
-6 YSPKGKLLY
+6 GKLSISDETASLG
-15 EMPNIFVGCI
+15 FATT
-25 ERKELMKEDY
+25 KDD
-35 VELHFNLAE
+35 
-44 PVFFPIG
+44 
-51 SYCTWHDKVYQVTEI
+51 SY
-66 QSPTYDSNT
+66 
-75 GGYQYELKLEAYYF
+75 
-89 AWKNRMY
+89 
-96 KYKSEYNNTLEA
+96 
-108 SFNLT
+108 
-113 ADLEQQVITL
+113 
-123 VRCLNDVEGMC
+123 
-134 YNGTEKYTYKVH
+134 
-146 KVDGDDLE
+146 
-154 KVKTQSYSSVNY
+154 TQ
-166 IDALAQI
+166 
-173 AEAWDTEW
+173 
-181 WVIENVIHFGK
+181 
-192 CQDAEGTNVDFILG
+192 
-206 KNVESMDGSKSET
+206 
-219 DYATRVYAFGS
+219 
-230 SNNLPANWD
+230 
-239 KGDVEL
+239 
-245 TVTGLKG
+245 
-252 TTDSWYFSS
+252 
-261 EYPFYSEYFDKVT
+261 
-274 EVKVDNNSFKNFG
+274 
-287 KAAIDRTT
+287 
-295 FNNDNFTNRPAV
+295 
-307 FYFEVK
+307 
-313 LANSVKLI
+313 
-321 QGEYK
+321 
-326 EQLLY
+326 
-331 KKSDT
+331 
-336 LSMLPLNLKWT
+336 
-347 AGSIKKDKEY
+347 
-357 LRAGGIYAVVTD
+357 
-369 AAKAKGS
+369 
-376 NLTIGTKTIQNV
+376 
-388 LASYKYALNLDGMG
+388 
-402 TGANKVQAI
+402 
-411 HHFNF
+411 
-416 PKLKLEA
+416 
-423 DTEVCVQY
+423 
-431 VLEIA
+431 
-436 TGYGRISGELSIGD
+436 
-450 ANAEIGFTDN
+450 
-460 RAHTYTEAE
+460 AE
-469 CKITFTKTKNEAKA
+469 CKITFTETKKEAKA

-513 GGEKFKLDNLVTA
+513 GGEKFTLDNLVVA

-537 QDAEAIKAL
+537 QDAKSIKAL
-546 AETRLTLPSPGY
+546 ADTRLTLPSPGY

-582 TKSKITEVRDKLQ
+582 TKSEITEVRDKLQ

-618 FVFDRA
+618 FVFDIK
-624 WQLPNGENMQVIFQ
+624 WQLPTGNNMQVIFQ
-638 SGPLSGLTFDVQ
+638 SGPLAGLTFDVQ
-650 FNSSETPTEPTIDH
+650 FNSSETPTTPTIDH

-678 YLPNKSMHPKKDNE
+678 YLPNKAMHPEEGNE

-842 NNEVSLNV
+842 NNEVSLNIG
-850 DGSTLVS
+850 GSTLVS

-888 KNTFLH
+888 RNTFLH
-894 SRNDDNA
+894 SRDDDNA

>member
-15 EMPNIFVGCI
+15 EMPNIFVGCK

-113 ADLEQQVITL
+113 ANLREQVYTL
-123 VRCLNDVEGMC
+123 VRCLNDVEGML
-134 YNGTEKYTYKVH
+134 YNGTDKYDFDVN
-146 KVDGDDLE
+146 KVDDDVLK

-181 WVIENVIHFGK
+181 WVIGNVIHFGK
-192 CQDAEGTNVDFILG
+192 CQEAEGTNVDFILG

-239 KGDVEL
+239 KGNVEL
-245 TVTGLKG
+245 TVTGLKE

-261 EYPFYSEYFDKVT
+261 EYPFYSEYFDKVSEIKVEKSAVNDFGTISIDKKTFYYSDKYLIGVGGVKT
-274 EVKVDNNSFKNFG
+274 EYISITAKN
-287 KAAIDRTT
+287 T
-295 FNNDNFTNRPAV
+295 
-307 FYFEVK
+307 VK
-313 LANSVKLI
+313 LREGSHEEQNSGIGLFLSWSTVGPIDSQWYISGRIYAIVRCVDSGKGSAVKIGGKEYERVLAYKEYSLNLNEYGSGSGQQYNSYQFCIPSVKLTEETSVTI
-321 QGEYK
+321 
-326 EQLLY
+326 
-331 KKSDT
+331 
-336 LSMLPLNLKWT
+336 
-347 AGSIKKDKEY
+347 EY
-357 LRAGGIYAVVTD
+357 L
-369 AAKAKGS
+369 
-376 NLTIGTKTIQNV
+376 L
-388 LASYKYALNLDGMG
+388 
-402 TGANKVQAI
+402 
-411 HHFNF
+411 
-416 PKLKLEA
+416 
-423 DTEVCVQY
+423 
-431 VLEIA
+431 VLELSA
-436 TGYGRISGELSIGD
+436 RGVEGKLSISD
-450 ANAEIGFTDN
+450 ETASLGFATTKDDS
-460 RAHTYTEAE
+460 YTQAE
-469 CKITFTKTKNEAKA
+469 CKITFTANKKEAKA

-513 GGEKFKLDNLVTA
+513 GGEKFTLNNLVVA

-537 QDAEAIKAL
+537 QYAEVIKAL

-582 TKSKITEVRDKLQ
+582 TKSEITEVRDKLQ

-618 FVFDRA
+618 FVFDIK
-624 WQLPNGENMQVIFQ
+624 WQLPTGNNMQVIFQ
-638 SGPLSGLTFDVQ
+638 SGPLAGLTFDVQ
-650 FNSSETPTEPTIDH
+650 FNSSETPTTPTIDH

-678 YLPNKSMHPKKDNE
+678 YLPDKSMHPEKGNE

-702 IADLKLIGNAQEE
+702 IENLGLIGKAQEE
-715 LAKETQKQIK
+715 LATETQKQIK
-725 KMMIDPNTYECTL
+725 KMMIDPNTYVCTL

-750 YITDDSGNT
+750 NITDDSGNT

-842 NNEVSLNV
+842 NNEASLNV
-850 DGSTLVS
+850 GGSTLVS

-894 SRNDDNA
+894 SRDDDNA

>member
-15 EMPNIFVGCI
+15 EMPNIFVGCK

-96 KYKSEYNNTLEA
+96 KYKSKYNNTLEA

-173 AEAWDTEW
+173 AEAWNTEW
-181 WVIENVIHFGK
+181 WVIGNVIHFGK

-239 KGDVEL
+239 KGNVEL

-274 EVKVDNNSFKNFG
+274 EVKVEK
-287 KAAIDRTT
+287 
-295 FNNDNFTNRPAV
+295 PAV
-307 FYFEVK
+307 NDFGTISIDKKTFYYSDKYLVGAVSGAKTEYISITAKNAVK
-313 LANSVKLI
+313 LREGSHEEQKSGIGLLLSWSTVGPIDSQWYISGRIYAIVRCVDSGKGSAVKIGGKEYERVLAYKEYSLNLNEYGSGSGQQYNSYQFCIPSVKLTEETSVTI
-321 QGEYK
+321 
-326 EQLLY
+326 
-331 KKSDT
+331 
-336 LSMLPLNLKWT
+336 
-347 AGSIKKDKEY
+347 EY
-357 LRAGGIYAVVTD
+357 L
-369 AAKAKGS
+369 
-376 NLTIGTKTIQNV
+376 L
-388 LASYKYALNLDGMG
+388 
-402 TGANKVQAI
+402 
-411 HHFNF
+411 
-416 PKLKLEA
+416 
-423 DTEVCVQY
+423 
-431 VLEIA
+431 VLELSA
-436 TGYGRISGELSIGD
+436 RGVEGKLSISD
-450 ANAEIGFTDN
+450 ETASLGFATTKDDS
-460 RAHTYTEAE
+460 YTQAE
-469 CKITFTKTKNEAKA
+469 CKITFTETKKEAKA

-513 GGEKFKLDNLVTA
+513 GGEKFTLDNLVVA

-537 QDAEAIKAL
+537 QDAKSIKAL
-546 AETRLTLPSPGY
+546 ADTRLTLPSPGY

-582 TKSKITEVRDKLQ
+582 TKSGITEVRDKLQ

-618 FVFDRA
+618 FVFDIK
-624 WQLPNGENMQVIFQ
+624 WQLPTGNNMQVIFQ
-638 SGPLSGLTFDVQ
+638 SGPLAGLTFDVQ
-650 FNSSETPTEPTIDH
+650 FNSSETPTTPTIDH

-678 YLPNKSMHPKKDNE
+678 YLPNKAMHPEEGNE

-842 NNEVSLNV
+842 NNEVSLNIG
-850 DGSTLVS
+850 GSTLVS

-888 KNTFLH
+888 RNTFLH
-894 SRNDDNA
+894 SRDDDNA

>member
-15 EMPNIFVGCI
+15 EMPNIFVGCK

-113 ADLEQQVITL
+113 ANLREQVYTL
-123 VRCLNDVEGMC
+123 VRCLNDVDGML
-134 YNGTEKYTYKVH
+134 YNGTDKYDFDVN
-146 KVDGDDLE
+146 KVDDDVLK

-181 WVIENVIHFGK
+181 WVIGNVIHFGK

-239 KGDVEL
+239 KGNVEL

-274 EVKVDNNSFKNFG
+274 EVKVEK
-287 KAAIDRTT
+287 
-295 FNNDNFTNRPAV
+295 PAV
-307 FYFEVK
+307 NDFGTISIDKKTFYYSDKYLVGAVSGAKTEYISITAKNAVK
-313 LANSVKLI
+313 LREGSHEEQKSGIGLLLSWSTVGPIDSQWYISGRIYAIVRCVDSGKGSAVKIGGKEYERVLAYKEYSLNLNEYGSGSGQQYNSYQFCIPSVKLTEETSVTI
-321 QGEYK
+321 
-326 EQLLY
+326 
-331 KKSDT
+331 
-336 LSMLPLNLKWT
+336 
-347 AGSIKKDKEY
+347 EY
-357 LRAGGIYAVVTD
+357 L
-369 AAKAKGS
+369 
-376 NLTIGTKTIQNV
+376 L
-388 LASYKYALNLDGMG
+388 
-402 TGANKVQAI
+402 
-411 HHFNF
+411 
-416 PKLKLEA
+416 
-423 DTEVCVQY
+423 
-431 VLEIA
+431 VLELSA
-436 TGYGRISGELSIGD
+436 RGVEGKLSISD
-450 ANAEIGFTDN
+450 ETASLGFATTKDDS
-460 RAHTYTEAE
+460 YTQAE
-469 CKITFTKTKNEAKA
+469 CKITFTETKKEAKA

-513 GGEKFKLDNLVTA
+513 GGEKFTLDNLVVA

-537 QDAEAIKAL
+537 QDAKSIKAL
-546 AETRLTLPSPGY
+546 ADTRLTLPSPGY

-582 TKSKITEVRDKLQ
+582 TKSEITEVRDKLQ

-618 FVFDRA
+618 FVFDIK
-624 WQLPNGENMQVIFQ
+624 WQLPTGNNMQVIFQ
-638 SGPLSGLTFDVQ
+638 SGPLAGLTFDVQ
-650 FNSSETPTEPTIDH
+650 FNSSETPTTPTIDH

-678 YLPNKSMHPKKDNE
+678 YLPNKAMHPEEGNE

-842 NNEVSLNV
+842 NNEVSLNIG
-850 DGSTLVS
+850 GSTLVS

-888 KNTFLH
+888 RNTFLH
-894 SRNDDNA
+894 SRDDDNA

>member
-15 EMPNIFVGCI
+15 EMPNIFVGCK
-25 ERKELMKEDY
+25 ERKDLMKEDY

-75 GGYQYELKLEAYYF
+75 GGYHYELKLEAYYF

-113 ADLEQQVITL
+113 ANLEKQVRTL
-123 VRCLNDVEGMC
+123 VRCLNDVEGMR
-134 YNGTEKYTYKVH
+134 YNGTEKYGFYVPK
-146 KVDGDDLE
+146 DDDDLK

-181 WVIENVIHFGK
+181 WVIGNVIHFGK

-261 EYPFYSEYFDKVT
+261 EYPFYSEYFDKVSQI
-274 EVKVDNNSFKNFG
+274 KVEK
-287 KAAIDRTT
+287 
-295 FNNDNFTNRPAV
+295 PAV
-307 FYFEVK
+307 NDFGTISIDKKTFYYSDKYLVGVVSGVKTEYISITAKNAVKLREGSHEEQSSGIGLLLSWSTVGPIDSQWYIGGRIYAIVRCVDSGKGSTVKIGGKEYERVLAYKEYLANLNGYGSGSGQQYNLYQFRIPSVK
-313 LANSVKLI
+313 LAEETSVTI
-321 QGEYK
+321 
-326 EQLLY
+326 
-331 KKSDT
+331 
-336 LSMLPLNLKWT
+336 
-347 AGSIKKDKEY
+347 EY
-357 LRAGGIYAVVTD
+357 L
-369 AAKAKGS
+369 
-376 NLTIGTKTIQNV
+376 L
-388 LASYKYALNLDGMG
+388 
-402 TGANKVQAI
+402 
-411 HHFNF
+411 
-416 PKLKLEA
+416 
-423 DTEVCVQY
+423 
-431 VLEIA
+431 VLELSA
-436 TGYGRISGELSIGD
+436 RGVEGKLSISD
-450 ANAEIGFTDN
+450 ETASLGFATTKDDS
-460 RAHTYTEAE
+460 YTQAE
-469 CKITFTKTKNEAKA
+469 CKITFTEANKEAKA

-513 GGEKFKLDNLVTA
+513 GGEKFKLDNLVVA

-537 QDAEAIKAL
+537 QDAEVIKAL

-576 DDIYPR
+576 EDIYPR
-582 TKSKITEVRDKLQ
+582 TKSEITEVRDKLQ

-678 YLPNKSMHPKKDNE
+678 YLPNKSMHPEKGNE

-702 IADLKLIGNAQEE
+702 IADLKLIGNARDE
-715 LAKETQKQIK
+715 LAMETQKQIK

-750 YITDDSGNT
+750 NITDDSGNT

-772 SGSDLDAKNAWDF
+772 SGSDLDEKNAWDF

-795 AALFRSGKRESRVM
+795 AALFRTGKRESRVM

-842 NNEVSLNV
+842 NNEVSLNIG
-850 DGSTLVS
+850 GSTLVS

>member
-15 EMPNIFVGCI
+15 EMPNIFVGCK

-113 ADLEQQVITL
+113 ANLEKQVRPL
-123 VRCLNDVEGMC
+123 VRCLNDVEGMR
-134 YNGTEKYTYKVH
+134 YNGTDEYTYKVH

-181 WVIENVIHFGK
+181 WVIGNVIHFGK

-261 EYPFYSEYFDKVT
+261 EYPFYSNYFDKVT
-274 EVKVDNNSFKNFG
+274 EVKVEKPSVNDFGTISIDKKKFHYEDKYMIGAANGVKTEYVSITTKNAIEFKKG
-287 KAAIDRTT
+287 
-295 FNNDNFTNRPAV
+295 
-307 FYFEVK
+307 
-313 LANSVKLI
+313 S
-321 QGEYK
+321 YK
-326 EQLLY
+326 EQSSETWLL
-331 KKSDT
+331 
-336 LSMLPLNLKWT
+336 LSWSTVGPLEREWYIGGRIY
-347 AGSIKKDKEY
+347 AIARCVDKEC
-357 LRAGGIYAVVTD
+357 
-369 AAKAKGS
+369 S
-376 NLTIGTKTIQNV
+376 TIKIDGKEYNRV
-388 LASYKYALNLDGMG
+388 LAYKEYALNLNEYGSG
-402 TGANKVQAI
+402 SGQQ
-411 HHFNF
+411 FNLF
-416 PKLKLEA
+416 QFCIPALDLGE
-423 DTEVCVQY
+423 DLSVTIEY
-431 VLEIA
+431 LLVLELSA
-436 TGYGRISGELSIGD
+436 RGVRGELSISDGT
-450 ANAEIGFTDN
+450 ESLGFAATKEV
-460 RAHTYTEAE
+460 TYTQAE
-469 CKITFTKTKNEAKA
+469 CKITFTGTNKEVNA

-513 GGEKFKLDNLVTA
+513 GGEKFTLNNLVKA

-537 QDAEAIKAL
+537 QNAEFIKAL

-613 IKTNS
+613 IKTNE

-638 SGPLSGLTFDVQ
+638 SGPLAGLTFDVQ

-678 YLPNKSMHPKKDNE
+678 YLPNKSMHPKEGNE

-702 IADLKLIGNAQEE
+702 IENLGLIDKARKE
-715 LAKETQKQIK
+715 LADETQKQIK

-743 YGVREKT
+743 YGVRKKT
-750 YITDDSGNT
+750 NITDDSGNT

-850 DGSTLVS
+850 GGSTLVS

-894 SRNDDNA
+894 SRDDDNA

-918 GNDTAA
+918 GNGTAA

>member
-6 YSPKGKLLY
+6 YSPKGELIY

-75 GGYQYELKLEAYYF
+75 GGYKYELKLEAYYF

-113 ADLEQQVITL
+113 ANLEEQVKTL
-123 VRCLNDVEGMC
+123 VRCLNVVEGMR
-134 YNGTEKYTYKVH
+134 YNGTDEYDFNVPK
-146 KVDGDDLE
+146 DDYDLK

-230 SNNLPANWD
+230 SNNLPSNWD

-261 EYPFYSEYFDKVT
+261 EYPFYSNYFDKVT
-274 EVKVDNNSFKNFG
+274 EVKVEK
-287 KAAIDRTT
+287 
-295 FNNDNFTNRPAV
+295 PAV
-307 FYFEVK
+307 NDFGTISIDKKKFYFSEKYNLDGVKTEYVSITAKNAVK
-313 LANSVKLI
+313 LREGSHEEQNSGIGLLLSWSTVGPIDSQWYISGRIYAIVRCVDSGKGSAVKIGGKEYERVLAYKEYPLNLNEYGSGSGQQYNLYQFCIPSVKLTEETSVTI
-321 QGEYK
+321 
-326 EQLLY
+326 
-331 KKSDT
+331 
-336 LSMLPLNLKWT
+336 
-347 AGSIKKDKEY
+347 EY
-357 LRAGGIYAVVTD
+357 L
-369 AAKAKGS
+369 
-376 NLTIGTKTIQNV
+376 L
-388 LASYKYALNLDGMG
+388 
-402 TGANKVQAI
+402 
-411 HHFNF
+411 
-416 PKLKLEA
+416 
-423 DTEVCVQY
+423 
-431 VLEIA
+431 VLELSA
-436 TGYGRISGELSIGD
+436 RGVEGKLSISD
-450 ANAEIGFTDN
+450 EKASLGFATTKDDS
-460 RAHTYTEAE
+460 YTQAE
-469 CKITFTKTKNEAKA
+469 CKITFTETKKEAKA

-489 QYIEPTLDV
+489 QYIEPSLDV

-537 QDAEAIKAL
+537 QDAESIKAL

-582 TKSKITEVRDKLQ
+582 TKSEITEVRDKLQ

-618 FVFDRA
+618 FVFDIA

-638 SGPLSGLTFDVQ
+638 SGPLAGLTFDVQ

-678 YLPNKSMHPKKDNE
+678 YLPNKSMHPEKGNE

-702 IADLKLIGNAQEE
+702 IENLGLIDKARKE
-715 LAKETQKQIK
+715 LAAETQKQIK

-750 YITDDSGNT
+750 NITDDSGNT

-850 DGSTLVS
+850 GGSTLVS

-894 SRNDDNA
+894 SRDDDNA

>member
-15 EMPNIFVGCI
+15 EMPNIFVGCK

-51 SYCTWHDKVYQVTEI
+51 SYCTWNDKVYQVTEI

-113 ADLEQQVITL
+113 ANLEEQVRTL

-134 YNGTEKYTYKVH
+134 YNGTEKYGFYVPK
-146 KVDGDDLE
+146 DDDDLK

-181 WVIENVIHFGK
+181 WVIDNVIHFGK
-192 CQDAEGTNVDFILG
+192 CQDADGTNVDFILG

-261 EYPFYSEYFDKVT
+261 EYPFYSEYFDKVSQM
-274 EVKVDNNSFKNFG
+274 KVEK
-287 KAAIDRTT
+287 
-295 FNNDNFTNRPAV
+295 PAV
-307 FYFEVK
+307 NDFGTISIDKKTFYYSDKYLVGAANGAKTEYISITAKNAVK
-313 LANSVKLI
+313 LREGSHEEQNSGVGLLLSWSTVGPIDSQWYISGRIYAIVRCVDSGKGSAVKIGGKEYERVLAYKEYSLNLNEYGSGSGQQYNLYQFCIPSVKLTEETSVTI
-321 QGEYK
+321 
-326 EQLLY
+326 
-331 KKSDT
+331 
-336 LSMLPLNLKWT
+336 
-347 AGSIKKDKEY
+347 EY
-357 LRAGGIYAVVTD
+357 L
-369 AAKAKGS
+369 
-376 NLTIGTKTIQNV
+376 L
-388 LASYKYALNLDGMG
+388 
-402 TGANKVQAI
+402 
-411 HHFNF
+411 
-416 PKLKLEA
+416 
-423 DTEVCVQY
+423 
-431 VLEIA
+431 VLELSA
-436 TGYGRISGELSIGD
+436 RGVEGKLSISD
-450 ANAEIGFTDN
+450 ETASLGFATTKDDS
-460 RAHTYTEAE
+460 YTQAE
-469 CKITFTKTKNEAKA
+469 CKITFTKTKKEAKA

-489 QYIEPTLDV
+489 QYIEPTLGV

-513 GGEKFKLDNLVTA
+513 GGEKFTLDNLVKA

-537 QDAEAIKAL
+537 QYAEVIKAL

-582 TKSKITEVRDKLQ
+582 TKSEITEVRDKLQ

-618 FVFDRA
+618 FVFDSA

-638 SGPLSGLTFDVQ
+638 SGPLAGLTFDVL

-678 YLPNKSMHPKKDNE
+678 YLPNKSMHPKEGNE

-702 IADLKLIGNAQEE
+702 IADLTLIDNAQEE
-715 LAKETQKQIK
+715 LATETQKQIK

-750 YITDDSGNT
+750 NITDDSGNT

-809 GYEKKMDIPYDSPT
+809 GYEKKMDIPYDSPI

-842 NNEVSLNV
+842 NNEVSLNIG
-850 DGSTLVS
+850 GSTLVS

-894 SRNDDNA
+894 SRDDDNA

>member
-15 EMPNIFVGCI
+15 EMPNIFVGCK

-113 ADLEQQVITL
+113 ADLKEQVSTL
-123 VRCLNDVEGMC
+123 VRCLNDVEGMR
-134 YNGTEKYTYKVH
+134 YKGTDEYKCE
-146 KVDGDDLE
+146 VDKDDNDLK

-181 WVIENVIHFGK
+181 WVIGNVIHFGK

-239 KGDVEL
+239 KGNVEL

-274 EVKVDNNSFKNFG
+274 EVKVEK
-287 KAAIDRTT
+287 
-295 FNNDNFTNRPAV
+295 PAV
-307 FYFEVK
+307 NDFGTISIDKKTFYYSDKYLVGAVSGAKTEYISITAKNAVK
-313 LANSVKLI
+313 LREGSHEEQKSGIGLLLSWSTVGPIDSQWYISGRIYAIVRCVDSGKGSAVKIGGKEYERVLAYKEYSLNLNEYGSGSGQQYNSYQFCIPSVKLTEETSVTI
-321 QGEYK
+321 
-326 EQLLY
+326 
-331 KKSDT
+331 
-336 LSMLPLNLKWT
+336 
-347 AGSIKKDKEY
+347 EY
-357 LRAGGIYAVVTD
+357 L
-369 AAKAKGS
+369 
-376 NLTIGTKTIQNV
+376 L
-388 LASYKYALNLDGMG
+388 
-402 TGANKVQAI
+402 
-411 HHFNF
+411 
-416 PKLKLEA
+416 
-423 DTEVCVQY
+423 
-431 VLEIA
+431 VLELSA
-436 TGYGRISGELSIGD
+436 RGVEGKLSISD
-450 ANAEIGFTDN
+450 ETASLGFATTKDDS
-460 RAHTYTEAE
+460 YTQAE
-469 CKITFTKTKNEAKA
+469 CKITFTETKKEAKA

-513 GGEKFKLDNLVTA
+513 GGEKFTLDNLVVA

-537 QDAEAIKAL
+537 QDAKSIKAL
-546 AETRLTLPSPGY
+546 ADTRLTLPSPGY

-582 TKSKITEVRDKLQ
+582 TKSEITEVRDKLQ

-618 FVFDRA
+618 FVFDIK
-624 WQLPNGENMQVIFQ
+624 WQLPTGNNMQVIFQ
-638 SGPLSGLTFDVQ
+638 SGPLAGLTFDVQ
-650 FNSSETPTEPTIDH
+650 FNSSETPTTPTIDH

-678 YLPNKSMHPKKDNE
+678 YLPNKAMHPEEGNE

-842 NNEVSLNV
+842 NNEVSLNIG
-850 DGSTLVS
+850 GSTLVS

-888 KNTFLH
+888 RNTFLH
-894 SRNDDNA
+894 SRDDDNA

>member
-15 EMPNIFVGCI
+15 EMPNIFVGCK

-113 ADLEQQVITL
+113 ANLREQVYTL
-123 VRCLNDVEGMC
+123 VRCLNDVEGML
-134 YNGTEKYTYKVH
+134 YNGTDKYDFDVN
-146 KVDGDDLE
+146 KVDDDVLK

-181 WVIENVIHFGK
+181 WVIGNVIHFGK

-239 KGDVEL
+239 KGNVEL

-274 EVKVDNNSFKNFG
+274 EVKVEK
-287 KAAIDRTT
+287 
-295 FNNDNFTNRPAV
+295 PAV
-307 FYFEVK
+307 NDFGTISIDKKTFYYSDKYLVGAVSGAKTEYISITAKNAVK
-313 LANSVKLI
+313 LREGSHEEQKSGIGLLLSWSTVGPIDSQWYISGRIYAIVRCVDSGKGSAVKIGGKEYERVLAYKEYSLNLNEYGSGSGQQYNSYQFCIPSVKLTEETSVTI
-321 QGEYK
+321 
-326 EQLLY
+326 
-331 KKSDT
+331 
-336 LSMLPLNLKWT
+336 
-347 AGSIKKDKEY
+347 EY
-357 LRAGGIYAVVTD
+357 L
-369 AAKAKGS
+369 
-376 NLTIGTKTIQNV
+376 L
-388 LASYKYALNLDGMG
+388 
-402 TGANKVQAI
+402 
-411 HHFNF
+411 
-416 PKLKLEA
+416 
-423 DTEVCVQY
+423 
-431 VLEIA
+431 VLELSA
-436 TGYGRISGELSIGD
+436 RGVEGKLSISD
-450 ANAEIGFTDN
+450 ETASLGFATTKDDS
-460 RAHTYTEAE
+460 YTQAE
-469 CKITFTKTKNEAKA
+469 CKITFTETKKEAKA

-513 GGEKFKLDNLVTA
+513 GGEKFTLDNLVVA

-537 QDAEAIKAL
+537 QDAKSIKAL
-546 AETRLTLPSPGY
+546 ADTRLTLPSPGY

-582 TKSKITEVRDKLQ
+582 TKSEITEVRDKLQ

-618 FVFDRA
+618 FVFDIK
-624 WQLPNGENMQVIFQ
+624 WQLPTGNNMQVIFQ
-638 SGPLSGLTFDVQ
+638 SGPLAGLTFDVQ
-650 FNSSETPTEPTIDH
+650 FNSSETPTTPTIDH

-678 YLPNKSMHPKKDNE
+678 YLPNKAMHPEEGNE

-842 NNEVSLNV
+842 NNEVSLNIG
-850 DGSTLVS
+850 GSTLVS

-888 KNTFLH
+888 RNTFLH
-894 SRNDDNA
+894 SRDDDNA

>member
-6 YSPKGKLLY
+6 YSPKRELIY

-113 ADLEQQVITL
+113 ANLEEQVRTL
-123 VRCLNDVEGMC
+123 VRCLNDVEGMR
-134 YNGTEKYTYKVH
+134 YNGTDEYDFNVPK
-146 KVDGDDLE
+146 DDYDLK

-245 TVTGLKG
+245 TVTGLKE

-261 EYPFYSEYFDKVT
+261 EYPFYSNYFEFAETIDK
-274 EVKVDNNSFKNFG
+274 NAFKNFG
-287 KAAIDRTT
+287 KATINIPT
-295 FNNDNFTNRPAV
+295 FGNDKYD
-307 FYFEVK
+307 FYYITIN
-313 LANSVKLI
+313 LANSVKLKK
-321 QGEYK
+321 GEYA
-326 EQLLY
+326 EQFLY
-331 KKSDT
+331 KKSDA
-336 LSMLPLNLKWT
+336 SMLPLNLKWT
-347 AGSIKKDKEY
+347 APNVKDEEEY
-357 LRAGGIYAVVTD
+357 FRTSDIYAIITD
-369 AAKAKGS
+369 AAKVKGVS
-376 NLTIGTKTIQNV
+376 IKIGQKIIYNV
-388 LASYKYALNLDGMG
+388 LASYGYTPNIDGKG

-416 PKLKLEA
+416 PKLKLDE

-431 VLEIA
+431 VFVILK
-436 TGYGRISGELSIGD
+436 RNRNVSGEFSIGD

-460 RAHTYTEAE
+460 REVYTQAE
-469 CKITFTKTKNEAKA
+469 CKITFTKTKKEAKA

-513 GGEKFKLDNLVTA
+513 GGEKFTLNNLVEA

-537 QDAEAIKAL
+537 QDAEVIKAL

-613 IKTNS
+613 IKTNN
-618 FVFDRA
+618 FTFDKA
-624 WQLPNGENMQVIFQ
+624 WQLPNGKNMQVIFQ
-638 SGPLSGLTFDVQ
+638 SGPLAGLTFDVQ
-650 FNSSETPTEPTIDH
+650 FNSSETPTTPTIDH

-678 YLPNKSMHPKKDNE
+678 YLPNKSMHPEKGNE

-702 IADLKLIGNAQEE
+702 IENLGLIGKAQEE
-715 LAKETQKQIK
+715 LATETQKQIK

-750 YITDDSGNT
+750 NITDDSGNT

-835 KDLEKQI
+835 KDLKKQI

-850 DGSTLVS
+850 GGSTLVS

-894 SRNDDNA
+894 SRDDDNA

>member
-6 YSPKGKLLY
+6 YSPKGELIY

-75 GGYQYELKLEAYYF
+75 GGYKYELKLEAYYF

-113 ADLEQQVITL
+113 ANLEEQVKTL
-123 VRCLNDVEGMC
+123 VRCLNVVEGMR
-134 YNGTEKYTYKVH
+134 YNGTDEYDFNVPK
-146 KVDGDDLE
+146 DDYDLK

-230 SNNLPANWD
+230 SNNLPSNWD

-261 EYPFYSEYFDKVT
+261 EYPFYSNYFDKVT
-274 EVKVDNNSFKNFG
+274 EVKVEK
-287 KAAIDRTT
+287 
-295 FNNDNFTNRPAV
+295 PAV
-307 FYFEVK
+307 NDFGTISIDKKKFYFSEKYNLDGVKTEYVSITAKNAVK
-313 LANSVKLI
+313 LREGSHEEQNSGIGLLLSWSTVGPIDSQWYISGRIYAIVRCVDSGKGSAVKIGGKEYERVLAYKEYPLNLNEYGSGSGQQYNLYQFCIPSVKLTEETSVTI
-321 QGEYK
+321 
-326 EQLLY
+326 
-331 KKSDT
+331 
-336 LSMLPLNLKWT
+336 
-347 AGSIKKDKEY
+347 EY
-357 LRAGGIYAVVTD
+357 L
-369 AAKAKGS
+369 
-376 NLTIGTKTIQNV
+376 L
-388 LASYKYALNLDGMG
+388 
-402 TGANKVQAI
+402 
-411 HHFNF
+411 
-416 PKLKLEA
+416 
-423 DTEVCVQY
+423 
-431 VLEIA
+431 VLELSA
-436 TGYGRISGELSIGD
+436 RGVEGKLSISD
-450 ANAEIGFTDN
+450 EKASLGFATTKDDS
-460 RAHTYTEAE
+460 YTQAE
-469 CKITFTKTKNEAKA
+469 CKITFTETKKEAKA

-489 QYIEPTLDV
+489 QYIEPSLDV

-537 QDAEAIKAL
+537 QDAESIKAL

-582 TKSKITEVRDKLQ
+582 TKSEITEVRDKLQ

-618 FVFDRA
+618 FVFDIA

-638 SGPLSGLTFDVQ
+638 SGPLSGLTFDVL
-650 FNSSETPTEPTIDH
+650 FDSSETPTKPTIDH

-678 YLPNKSMHPKKDNE
+678 YLPNKSMHPEKGNE

-702 IADLKLIGNAQEE
+702 IGNLGLIDNARKE
-715 LAKETQKQIK
+715 LAAETQKQIK

-750 YITDDSGNT
+750 NITDDSGNT

-850 DGSTLVS
+850 GGSTLVS

-894 SRNDDNA
+894 SRDDDNA

>member
-15 EMPNIFVGCI
+15 EMPNIFVGCK

-96 KYKSEYNNTLEA
+96 KYKSKYNNTLEA

-123 VRCLNDVEGMC
+123 VRCLNNVEGMR
-134 YNGTEKYTYKVH
+134 YNGTEEYTYKVH

-181 WVIENVIHFGK
+181 WVIGNVIHFGK

-239 KGDVEL
+239 KGNVEL

-274 EVKVDNNSFKNFG
+274 EVKVEK
-287 KAAIDRTT
+287 
-295 FNNDNFTNRPAV
+295 PAV
-307 FYFEVK
+307 NDFGTISIDKKTFYYSDKYLVGAVSGAKTEYISITAKNAVK
-313 LANSVKLI
+313 LREGSHEEQKSGIGLLLSWSTVGPIDSQWYISGRIYAIVRCVDSGKGSAVKIGGKEYERVLAYKEYSLNLNEYGSGSGQQYNSYQFCIPSVKLTEETSVTI
-321 QGEYK
+321 
-326 EQLLY
+326 
-331 KKSDT
+331 
-336 LSMLPLNLKWT
+336 
-347 AGSIKKDKEY
+347 EY
-357 LRAGGIYAVVTD
+357 L
-369 AAKAKGS
+369 
-376 NLTIGTKTIQNV
+376 L
-388 LASYKYALNLDGMG
+388 
-402 TGANKVQAI
+402 
-411 HHFNF
+411 
-416 PKLKLEA
+416 
-423 DTEVCVQY
+423 
-431 VLEIA
+431 VLELSA
-436 TGYGRISGELSIGD
+436 RGVEGKLSISD
-450 ANAEIGFTDN
+450 ETASLGFATTKDDS
-460 RAHTYTEAE
+460 YTQAE
-469 CKITFTKTKNEAKA
+469 CKITFTETKKEAKA

-513 GGEKFKLDNLVTA
+513 GGEKFTLDNLVVA

-537 QDAEAIKAL
+537 QDAKSIKAL
-546 AETRLTLPSPGY
+546 ADTRLTLPSPGY

-582 TKSKITEVRDKLQ
+582 TKSEITEVRDKLQ

-618 FVFDRA
+618 FVFDIK
-624 WQLPNGENMQVIFQ
+624 WQLPTGNNMQVIFQ
-638 SGPLSGLTFDVQ
+638 SGPLAGLTFDVQ
-650 FNSSETPTEPTIDH
+650 FNSSETPTTPTIDH

-678 YLPNKSMHPKKDNE
+678 YLPNKAMHPEEGNE

-842 NNEVSLNV
+842 NNEVSLNIG
-850 DGSTLVS
+850 GSTLVS

-888 KNTFLH
+888 RNTFLH
-894 SRNDDNA
+894 SRDDDNA

>member
-15 EMPNIFVGCI
+15 EMPNIFVGCK

-113 ADLEQQVITL
+113 ANLREQVYTL
-123 VRCLNDVEGMC
+123 VRCLNDVEGML
-134 YNGTEKYTYKVH
+134 YNGTDKYDFDVN
-146 KVDGDDLE
+146 KVDDDVLK

-181 WVIENVIHFGK
+181 WVIGNVIHFGK

-239 KGDVEL
+239 KGNVEL

-274 EVKVDNNSFKNFG
+274 EVKVEK
-287 KAAIDRTT
+287 
-295 FNNDNFTNRPAV
+295 PAV
-307 FYFEVK
+307 IDFGTISIDKKTFYYSDKYLVGAVSGAKTEYISITAKNAVK
-313 LANSVKLI
+313 LREGSHEEQKSGIGLLLSWSTVGPIDSQWYISGRIYAIVRCVDSGKGSAVKIGGKEYERVLAYKEYSLNLNEYGSGSGQQYNSYQFCIPSVKLTEETSVTI
-321 QGEYK
+321 
-326 EQLLY
+326 
-331 KKSDT
+331 
-336 LSMLPLNLKWT
+336 
-347 AGSIKKDKEY
+347 EY
-357 LRAGGIYAVVTD
+357 L
-369 AAKAKGS
+369 
-376 NLTIGTKTIQNV
+376 L
-388 LASYKYALNLDGMG
+388 
-402 TGANKVQAI
+402 
-411 HHFNF
+411 
-416 PKLKLEA
+416 
-423 DTEVCVQY
+423 
-431 VLEIA
+431 VLELSA
-436 TGYGRISGELSIGD
+436 RGVEGKLSISD
-450 ANAEIGFTDN
+450 ETASLGFATTKDDS
-460 RAHTYTEAE
+460 YTQAE
-469 CKITFTKTKNEAKA
+469 CKITFTETKKEAKA

-513 GGEKFKLDNLVTA
+513 GGEKFTLDNLVVA

-537 QDAEAIKAL
+537 QDAKSIKAL
-546 AETRLTLPSPGY
+546 ADTRLTLPSPGY

-582 TKSKITEVRDKLQ
+582 TKSEITEVRDKLQ

-618 FVFDRA
+618 FVFDIK
-624 WQLPNGENMQVIFQ
+624 WQLPTGNNMQVIFQ
-638 SGPLSGLTFDVQ
+638 SGPLAGLTFDVQ
-650 FNSSETPTEPTIDH
+650 FNSSETPTTPTIDH

-678 YLPNKSMHPKKDNE
+678 YLPNKAMHPEEGNE

-842 NNEVSLNV
+842 NNEVSLNIG
-850 DGSTLVS
+850 GSTLVS

-888 KNTFLH
+888 RNTFLH
-894 SRNDDNA
+894 SRDDDNA

>member
-6 YSPKGKLLY
+6 YSPKGELLY

-35 VELHFNLAE
+35 VELHFNLAD

-75 GGYQYELKLEAYYF
+75 GGYKYELKLEAYYF

-96 KYKSEYNNTLEA
+96 KYKSKYNNTLEA

-113 ADLEQQVITL
+113 ADLTQQVDTL
-123 VRCLNDVEGMC
+123 VRCLNGVEGMR
-134 YNGTEKYTYKVH
+134 YNGTDEYTYEVH
-146 KVDGDDLE
+146 NVKVDGLD

-181 WVIENVIHFGK
+181 WVIGNVIHFGK

-261 EYPFYSEYFDKVT
+261 EYPFYSEYFDKVSQI
-274 EVKVDNNSFKNFG
+274 KVEK
-287 KAAIDRTT
+287 
-295 FNNDNFTNRPAV
+295 PAV
-307 FYFEVK
+307 NDFGTISIDKKTFYYSDKYLVGAVSGAKTEYISITAKNAVK
-313 LANSVKLI
+313 LREGSHEEQNSGVGLLLSWSTVGPIDSQWYISGRIYAIVRCVDSGKGSAVKIGGKEYERVLAYKEYSLNLNEYGSGSGQQYNSYQFCIPSVKLTEETSVTI
-321 QGEYK
+321 
-326 EQLLY
+326 
-331 KKSDT
+331 
-336 LSMLPLNLKWT
+336 
-347 AGSIKKDKEY
+347 EY
-357 LRAGGIYAVVTD
+357 L
-369 AAKAKGS
+369 
-376 NLTIGTKTIQNV
+376 LV
-388 LASYKYALNLDGMG
+388 L
-402 TGANKVQAI
+402 
-411 HHFNF
+411 
-416 PKLKLEA
+416 
-423 DTEVCVQY
+423 
-431 VLEIA
+431 VLSARGVE
-436 TGYGRISGELSIGD
+436 GKLSISD
-450 ANAEIGFTDN
+450 EKASLGFATTKDDS
-460 RAHTYTEAE
+460 YTQAE
-469 CKITFTKTKNEAKA
+469 CKITFTETKKEAKA

-489 QYIEPTLDV
+489 QYIEPSLDV

-537 QDAEAIKAL
+537 QDAESIKAL

-582 TKSKITEVRDKLQ
+582 TKSEITEVRDKLQ

-618 FVFDRA
+618 FVFDIA

-638 SGPLSGLTFDVQ
+638 SGPLAGLTFDVQ

-678 YLPNKSMHPKKDNE
+678 YLPNKSMHPEKGNE

-702 IADLKLIGNAQEE
+702 IENLGLIDKARKE
-715 LAKETQKQIK
+715 LAAETQKQIK

-750 YITDDSGNT
+750 NITDDSGNT

-842 NNEVSLNV
+842 NNEVSLNIG
-850 DGSTLVS
+850 GSTLVS

-888 KNTFLH
+888 KNIFLH

-909 GAMFASGYS
+909 GAMFSSGYS

>member
-15 EMPNIFVGCI
+15 EMPNIFVGCK

-75 GGYQYELKLEAYYF
+75 GGYNYELKLEAYYF

-96 KYKSEYNNTLEA
+96 KYKSKYNNTLEA

-173 AEAWDTEW
+173 AEAWNTEW
-181 WVIENVIHFGK
+181 WVIGNVIHFGK

-239 KGDVEL
+239 KGNVEL

-274 EVKVDNNSFKNFG
+274 EVKVEK
-287 KAAIDRTT
+287 
-295 FNNDNFTNRPAV
+295 PAV
-307 FYFEVK
+307 NDFGTISIDKKTFYYSDKYLVGAVSGAKTEYISITAKNAVK
-313 LANSVKLI
+313 LREGSHEEQKSGIGLLLSWSTVGPIDSQWYISGRIYAIVRCVDSGKGSAVKIGGKEYERVLAYKEYSLNLNEYGSGSGQQYNSYQFCIPSVKLTEETSVTI
-321 QGEYK
+321 
-326 EQLLY
+326 
-331 KKSDT
+331 
-336 LSMLPLNLKWT
+336 
-347 AGSIKKDKEY
+347 EY
-357 LRAGGIYAVVTD
+357 L
-369 AAKAKGS
+369 
-376 NLTIGTKTIQNV
+376 L
-388 LASYKYALNLDGMG
+388 
-402 TGANKVQAI
+402 
-411 HHFNF
+411 
-416 PKLKLEA
+416 
-423 DTEVCVQY
+423 
-431 VLEIA
+431 VLELSA
-436 TGYGRISGELSIGD
+436 RGVEGKLSISD
-450 ANAEIGFTDN
+450 ETASLGFATTKDDS
-460 RAHTYTEAE
+460 YTQAE
-469 CKITFTKTKNEAKA
+469 CKITFTETKKEAKA

-513 GGEKFKLDNLVTA
+513 GGEKFTLDNLVVA

-537 QDAEAIKAL
+537 QDAKSIKAL
-546 AETRLTLPSPGY
+546 ADTRLTLPSPGY

-582 TKSKITEVRDKLQ
+582 TKSGITEVRDKLQ

-618 FVFDRA
+618 FVFDIK
-624 WQLPNGENMQVIFQ
+624 WQLPTGNNMQVIFQ
-638 SGPLSGLTFDVQ
+638 SGPLAGLTFDVQ
-650 FNSSETPTEPTIDH
+650 FNSSETPTTPTIDH

-678 YLPNKSMHPKKDNE
+678 YLPNKAMHPEEGNE

-842 NNEVSLNV
+842 NNEVSLNIG
-850 DGSTLVS
+850 GSTLVS

-888 KNTFLH
+888 RNTFLH
-894 SRNDDNA
+894 SRDDDNA

>member
-6 YSPKGKLLY
+6 YSPKGELLY

-75 GGYQYELKLEAYYF
+75 GGYKYELKLEAYYF

-96 KYKSEYNNTLEA
+96 KYKSKYNNTLEA

-113 ADLEQQVITL
+113 ADLTQQVDTL
-123 VRCLNDVEGMC
+123 VRCLNGVEGMR
-134 YNGTEKYTYKVH
+134 YNGTDEYTYKVH
-146 KVDGDDLE
+146 NVKVDGLD

-181 WVIENVIHFGK
+181 WVIGNVIHFGK

-261 EYPFYSEYFDKVT
+261 EYPFYSEYFDKVSQI
-274 EVKVDNNSFKNFG
+274 KVEK
-287 KAAIDRTT
+287 
-295 FNNDNFTNRPAV
+295 PAV
-307 FYFEVK
+307 NDFGTISIDKKTFYYSDKYLVGAGSGAKTEYISITAKNAVK
-313 LANSVKLI
+313 LREGSHEEQKSGVGLLLSWSTVGPIDSQWYISGRIYAIVRCVDSGKGSAVKIGGKEYERVLAYKEYSLNLNEYGSGSGQQYNLYQFCIPSVKLTEETSVTI
-321 QGEYK
+321 
-326 EQLLY
+326 
-331 KKSDT
+331 
-336 LSMLPLNLKWT
+336 
-347 AGSIKKDKEY
+347 EY
-357 LRAGGIYAVVTD
+357 L
-369 AAKAKGS
+369 
-376 NLTIGTKTIQNV
+376 L
-388 LASYKYALNLDGMG
+388 
-402 TGANKVQAI
+402 
-411 HHFNF
+411 
-416 PKLKLEA
+416 
-423 DTEVCVQY
+423 
-431 VLEIA
+431 VLELSA
-436 TGYGRISGELSIGD
+436 RGVEGKLSISD
-450 ANAEIGFTDN
+450 ETASLGFATTKDDS
-460 RAHTYTEAE
+460 YTQAE
-469 CKITFTKTKNEAKA
+469 CKITFTANNKEAKA

-513 GGEKFKLDNLVTA
+513 GGEKFTLNNLVKA

-537 QDAEAIKAL
+537 QDAEVIKAL

-618 FVFDRA
+618 FVFDIA

-638 SGPLSGLTFDVQ
+638 SGPLAGLTFDVQ

-678 YLPNKSMHPKKDNE
+678 YLPNKSMHPKEGNE

-702 IADLKLIGNAQEE
+702 IADLTLIDNAQDE
-715 LAKETQKQIK
+715 LKKETQKQIK

-750 YITDDSGNT
+750 NITDDSGNT

-835 KDLEKQI
+835 KELEKQI
-842 NNEVSLNV
+842 NNEVSLNIG
-850 DGSTLVS
+850 GSTLVS

-894 SRNDDNA
+894 SRDDDNA

>member
-6 YSPKGKLLY
+6 YSPKGELIY

-75 GGYQYELKLEAYYF
+75 GGYKYELKLEAYYF

-113 ADLEQQVITL
+113 ANLEEQVKTL
-123 VRCLNDVEGMC
+123 VRCLNVVEGMR
-134 YNGTEKYTYKVH
+134 YNGTDEYDFNVPK
-146 KVDGDDLE
+146 DDYDLK

-230 SNNLPANWD
+230 SNNLPSNWD

-261 EYPFYSEYFDKVT
+261 EYPFYSNYFDKVT
-274 EVKVDNNSFKNFG
+274 EVKVEK
-287 KAAIDRTT
+287 
-295 FNNDNFTNRPAV
+295 PAV
-307 FYFEVK
+307 NDFGTISIDKKKFYFSEKYNLDGVKTEYVSITAKNAVK
-313 LANSVKLI
+313 LREGSHEEQNSGIGLLLSWSTVGPIDSQWYISGRIYAIVRCVDSGKGSAVKIGGKEYERVLAYKEYPLNLNEYGSGSGQQYNLYQFCIPSVKLTEETSVTI
-321 QGEYK
+321 
-326 EQLLY
+326 
-331 KKSDT
+331 
-336 LSMLPLNLKWT
+336 
-347 AGSIKKDKEY
+347 EY
-357 LRAGGIYAVVTD
+357 L
-369 AAKAKGS
+369 
-376 NLTIGTKTIQNV
+376 L
-388 LASYKYALNLDGMG
+388 
-402 TGANKVQAI
+402 
-411 HHFNF
+411 
-416 PKLKLEA
+416 
-423 DTEVCVQY
+423 
-431 VLEIA
+431 VLELSA
-436 TGYGRISGELSIGD
+436 RGVEGKLSISD
-450 ANAEIGFTDN
+450 EKASLGFATTKDDS
-460 RAHTYTEAE
+460 YTQAE
-469 CKITFTKTKNEAKA
+469 CKITFTETKKEAKA

-489 QYIEPTLDV
+489 QYIEPSLDV

-537 QDAEAIKAL
+537 QDAESIKAL

-582 TKSKITEVRDKLQ
+582 TKSEITEVRDKLQ

-618 FVFDRA
+618 FVFDIA

-638 SGPLSGLTFDVQ
+638 SGPLAGLTFDVQ

-678 YLPNKSMHPKKDNE
+678 YLPNKSMHPEKGNE

-702 IADLKLIGNAQEE
+702 IENLGLIDKARKE
-715 LAKETQKQIK
+715 LAAETQKQIK

-750 YITDDSGNT
+750 NITDDSGNT

-850 DGSTLVS
+850 GGSTLVS

-894 SRNDDNA
+894 SRDDDNA

-909 GAMFASGYS
+909 GAMFSSGYS

>member
-15 EMPNIFVGCI
+15 EMPNIFVGCK

-75 GGYQYELKLEAYYF
+75 GGYKYELKLEAYYF

-96 KYKSEYNNTLEA
+96 KYKSKYNNTLEA

-181 WVIENVIHFGK
+181 WVIGNVIHFGK

-252 TTDSWYFSS
+252 TTDCWYFSS
-261 EYPFYSEYFDKVT
+261 EYPFYSEYFDKVSQI
-274 EVKVDNNSFKNFG
+274 KVEK
-287 KAAIDRTT
+287 
-295 FNNDNFTNRPAV
+295 PAV
-307 FYFEVK
+307 NDFGTISIDKKTFYYSDKYLVGAANGAKTEYISITAKNAVK
-313 LANSVKLI
+313 LREGSHEEQNSGVGLLLSWSTVGPIDSQWYISGRIYAIVRCVDSGKGSAVKIGGKEYERVLAYKEYSLNLNEYGSGSGQQYNLYQFCIPSVKLTEETSVTI
-321 QGEYK
+321 
-326 EQLLY
+326 
-331 KKSDT
+331 
-336 LSMLPLNLKWT
+336 
-347 AGSIKKDKEY
+347 EY
-357 LRAGGIYAVVTD
+357 L
-369 AAKAKGS
+369 
-376 NLTIGTKTIQNV
+376 LV
-388 LASYKYALNLDGMG
+388 LSLSARGVEGK
-402 TGANKVQAI
+402 
-411 HHFNF
+411 
-416 PKLKLEA
+416 
-423 DTEVCVQY
+423 
-431 VLEIA
+431 
-436 TGYGRISGELSIGD
+436 LSISD
-450 ANAEIGFTDN
+450 ETASLGFATTKEDS
-460 RAHTYTEAE
+460 YTQAE
-469 CKITFTKTKNEAKA
+469 CKITFTKTKKEAKA

-513 GGEKFKLDNLVTA
+513 GGEKFTLDNLVKA

-537 QDAEAIKAL
+537 QDAEVIKAL

-613 IKTNS
+613 IKTNE
-618 FVFDRA
+618 FVFDIA

-638 SGPLSGLTFDVQ
+638 SGPLAGLTFDVQ

-678 YLPNKSMHPKKDNE
+678 YLPNKSMHPKEGNE

-702 IADLKLIGNAQEE
+702 IADLTLIDNAQDE
-715 LAKETQKQIK
+715 LKKETQKQIK

-750 YITDDSGNT
+750 NITDDSGNT

-842 NNEVSLNV
+842 NNEVSLNIG
-850 DGSTLVS
+850 GSTLVS

-901 QGLITFEA
+901 KGLITFEA

>member
-15 EMPNIFVGCI
+15 EMPNIFVGCK

-75 GGYQYELKLEAYYF
+75 GGYKYELKLEAYYF
-89 AWKNRMY
+89 TWKNRMY
-96 KYKSEYNNTLEA
+96 KYKSKYNNTLEA

-113 ADLEQQVITL
+113 ADLTQQVDTL
-123 VRCLNDVEGMC
+123 VRCLNGVEGMR
-134 YNGTEKYTYKVH
+134 YNGTDEYTYKVH
-146 KVDGDDLE
+146 NVKVDGLD

-239 KGDVEL
+239 KGNVEL

-261 EYPFYSEYFDKVT
+261 EYPFYSEYFDKVSQI
-274 EVKVDNNSFKNFG
+274 KVEK
-287 KAAIDRTT
+287 
-295 FNNDNFTNRPAV
+295 PAV
-307 FYFEVK
+307 NDFGTISIDKKTFYYSDKYLVGAASGAKTEYISITAKNAVK
-313 LANSVKLI
+313 LREGSHEEQKSGIGLLLSWSTVGPIDSQWYISGRIYAIVRCVDSGKGSAVKIGGKEYERVLAYKEYSLNLNEYGSGSGQQYNSYQFCIPSVKLTEETSVTI
-321 QGEYK
+321 
-326 EQLLY
+326 
-331 KKSDT
+331 
-336 LSMLPLNLKWT
+336 
-347 AGSIKKDKEY
+347 EY
-357 LRAGGIYAVVTD
+357 L
-369 AAKAKGS
+369 
-376 NLTIGTKTIQNV
+376 LV
-388 LASYKYALNLDGMG
+388 LSLSARGVEGK
-402 TGANKVQAI
+402 
-411 HHFNF
+411 
-416 PKLKLEA
+416 
-423 DTEVCVQY
+423 
-431 VLEIA
+431 
-436 TGYGRISGELSIGD
+436 LSISD
-450 ANAEIGFTDN
+450 EKSSLGFATTKDDS
-460 RAHTYTEAE
+460 YTQAE
-469 CKITFTKTKNEAKA
+469 CKITFTKTKKETKA

-513 GGEKFKLDNLVTA
+513 GGEKFTLDNLVKA

-537 QDAEAIKAL
+537 QDAETIKAL

-582 TKSKITEVRDKLQ
+582 TKSEITEVRDKLQ

-613 IKTNS
+613 IKTNE

-638 SGPLSGLTFDVQ
+638 SGPLAGLTFDVQ

-678 YLPNKSMHPKKDNE
+678 YLPNKSMHPKEKNE
-692 FILTGWDSSR
+692 FILIGWDSSR
-702 IADLKLIGNAQEE
+702 IENLGLIGKAQEE
-715 LAKETQKQIK
+715 LATETQKQIK

-750 YITDDSGNT
+750 NITDDSGNT

-850 DGSTLVS
+850 GGSTLVS

-894 SRNDDNA
+894 SRDDDNA

>member
-6 YSPKGKLLY
+6 YSPKGELIY

-75 GGYQYELKLEAYYF
+75 GGYKYELKLEAYYF

-113 ADLEQQVITL
+113 ANLEEQVRTL
-123 VRCLNDVEGMC
+123 VRCLNDVEGMR
-134 YNGTEKYTYKVH
+134 YNGTDKYGFYVPK
-146 KVDGDDLE
+146 DDNDLK

-192 CQDAEGTNVDFILG
+192 CQDAEETNVDFILG

-261 EYPFYSEYFDKVT
+261 EYPFYSEYFDKVSQI
-274 EVKVDNNSFKNFG
+274 KVEKPAVNDFG
-287 KAAIDRTT
+287 TISIDKTT
-295 FNNDNFTNRPAV
+295 FYYSDKYLVGAGSGAKTEYISITAKNA
-307 FYFEVK
+307 VK
-313 LANSVKLI
+313 LREGSHEEQKSGVGLLLSWSTVGPIDSQWYISGRIYAIVRCVDSGKGSAVKIGGKEYERVLAYKEYSLNLNEYGSGSGQQYNLYQFCIPSVKLTEETSVTI
-321 QGEYK
+321 
-326 EQLLY
+326 
-331 KKSDT
+331 
-336 LSMLPLNLKWT
+336 
-347 AGSIKKDKEY
+347 EY
-357 LRAGGIYAVVTD
+357 L
-369 AAKAKGS
+369 
-376 NLTIGTKTIQNV
+376 L
-388 LASYKYALNLDGMG
+388 
-402 TGANKVQAI
+402 
-411 HHFNF
+411 
-416 PKLKLEA
+416 
-423 DTEVCVQY
+423 
-431 VLEIA
+431 VLELSA
-436 TGYGRISGELSIGD
+436 RGVEGKLSISD
-450 ANAEIGFTDN
+450 ETASLGFATTKDDS
-460 RAHTYTEAE
+460 YTQAE
-469 CKITFTKTKNEAKA
+469 CKITFTANNKEAKA

-513 GGEKFKLDNLVTA
+513 GGEKFTLNNLVKA

-564 KDGEIVEKVLVF
+564 RDGEIVEKVLVF

-582 TKSKITEVRDKLQ
+582 TKSEITEVRDKLQ

-618 FVFDRA
+618 FVFDIA

-638 SGPLSGLTFDVQ
+638 SGPLAGLTFDVQ
-650 FNSSETPTEPTIDH
+650 FNSSETPTTPTIDH

-678 YLPNKSMHPKKDNE
+678 YLPNKSMHPEKGNE

-702 IADLKLIGNAQEE
+702 IADLTLIDNAQDE
-715 LAKETQKQIK
+715 LKKETQKQIK

-842 NNEVSLNV
+842 NNEVSLNIG
-850 DGSTLVS
+850 GSTLVS

-894 SRNDDNA
+894 SRDDDNA

-924 DGIIEYFE
+924 DGIIEYFV

>member
-1 MTLPI
+1 MTLQI

-75 GGYQYELKLEAYYF
+75 GGYKYELKLEAYYF

-113 ADLEQQVITL
+113 ANLEEQVKTL
-123 VRCLNDVEGMC
+123 VRCLNDVEGMR
-134 YNGTEKYTYKVH
+134 YNGTDKYDFNVPK
-146 KVDGDDLE
+146 DDYDLK

-261 EYPFYSEYFDKVT
+261 EYPFYSEYFDKVSQI
-274 EVKVDNNSFKNFG
+274 KVEK
-287 KAAIDRTT
+287 
-295 FNNDNFTNRPAV
+295 PAV
-307 FYFEVK
+307 NDFGTISIDKKTFCYSDKYLVGAASGAKTEYISITAKNAVK
-313 LANSVKLI
+313 LREGSHEEQKSGIGLLLSWSTVGPIDSQWYISGRIYAIVRCVDSGKGSAVKIGGKEYERVLAYKEYSLNLNEYGSGSGQQYNLYQFCIPSVKLTEETSVTI
-321 QGEYK
+321 
-326 EQLLY
+326 
-331 KKSDT
+331 
-336 LSMLPLNLKWT
+336 
-347 AGSIKKDKEY
+347 EY
-357 LRAGGIYAVVTD
+357 L
-369 AAKAKGS
+369 
-376 NLTIGTKTIQNV
+376 L
-388 LASYKYALNLDGMG
+388 
-402 TGANKVQAI
+402 
-411 HHFNF
+411 
-416 PKLKLEA
+416 
-423 DTEVCVQY
+423 
-431 VLEIA
+431 VLELSA
-436 TGYGRISGELSIGD
+436 RGVEGKLSISD
-450 ANAEIGFTDN
+450 ETASLGFATTKDDS
-460 RAHTYTEAE
+460 YTQAE
-469 CKITFTKTKNEAKA
+469 CKITFTKTKKEANA

-513 GGEKFKLDNLVTA
+513 GGEKFTLNNLVTA

-537 QDAEAIKAL
+537 QDAEVIKAL

-618 FVFDRA
+618 FIFDSA

-638 SGPLSGLTFDVQ
+638 SGPLAGLTFDVL
-650 FNSSETPTEPTIDH
+650 FDSSETPTEPTIDH

-678 YLPNKSMHPKKDNE
+678 YLPNKSMHPEKDNE

-702 IADLKLIGNAQEE
+702 IENLGLIDKARKE
-715 LAKETQKQIK
+715 LAEETQKQIK

-750 YITDDSGNT
+750 NITDDSGNT

-842 NNEVSLNV
+842 NNEVSLNIG
-850 DGSTLVS
+850 GSTLVS

>member
-15 EMPNIFVGCI
+15 EMPNIFVGCK

-75 GGYQYELKLEAYYF
+75 GGYKYELKLEAYYF

-113 ADLEQQVITL
+113 ANLEEQVRTL
-123 VRCLNDVEGMC
+123 VRCLNNVEGMC
-134 YNGTEKYTYKVH
+134 YNGTEKYGFYVPK
-146 KVDGDDLE
+146 DDDDLK

-181 WVIENVIHFGK
+181 WVIGNVIHFGK

-261 EYPFYSEYFDKVT
+261 EYPFYSEYFDKVSQI
-274 EVKVDNNSFKNFG
+274 KVEK
-287 KAAIDRTT
+287 
-295 FNNDNFTNRPAV
+295 PAV
-307 FYFEVK
+307 NDFGTISIDKKTFYYSDKYLVGAGSGAKTEYISITAKNAVK
-313 LANSVKLI
+313 LREGSHEEQKSGIGLLLSWSTVGPIDSQWYISGRIYAIVRCVDSGKGSAVKIGGKEYERVLAYKEYSLNLNEYGSGSGQQYNLYQFCIPSVKLTEETSVTI
-321 QGEYK
+321 
-326 EQLLY
+326 
-331 KKSDT
+331 
-336 LSMLPLNLKWT
+336 
-347 AGSIKKDKEY
+347 EY
-357 LRAGGIYAVVTD
+357 L
-369 AAKAKGS
+369 
-376 NLTIGTKTIQNV
+376 L
-388 LASYKYALNLDGMG
+388 
-402 TGANKVQAI
+402 
-411 HHFNF
+411 
-416 PKLKLEA
+416 
-423 DTEVCVQY
+423 
-431 VLEIA
+431 VLELSA
-436 TGYGRISGELSIGD
+436 RGVEGKLSISD
-450 ANAEIGFTDN
+450 ETASLGFATTKDDS
-460 RAHTYTEAE
+460 YTQAE
-469 CKITFTKTKNEAKA
+469 CKITFTKTKKEAKA

-513 GGEKFKLDNLVTA
+513 GGEKFTLNNLVTA

-537 QDAEAIKAL
+537 QYAEVIKAL
-546 AETRLTLPSPGY
+546 ADTRLTLPSPGY

-618 FVFDRA
+618 FVFDIK
-624 WQLPNGENMQVIFQ
+624 WQLPTGNNMQVIFQ
-638 SGPLSGLTFDVQ
+638 SGPLAGLTFDVQ
-650 FNSSETPTEPTIDH
+650 FNSSETPTTPTIDH

-678 YLPNKSMHPKKDNE
+678 YLPNKAMHPEEGNE

-772 SGSDLDAKNAWDF
+772 SGSNLDAKNAWDF

-842 NNEVSLNV
+842 NNEVSLNIG
-850 DGSTLVS
+850 GSTLVS

-888 KNTFLH
+888 RNTFLH
-894 SRNDDNA
+894 SRDDDNA

>member
-6 YSPKGKLLY
+6 YSPKGELIY
-15 EMPNIFVGCI
+15 EMPNIFVGCK

-113 ADLEQQVITL
+113 ANLEEQVRTL

-134 YNGTEKYTYKVH
+134 YNGTEKYGFYVPK
-146 KVDGDDLE
+146 DDDDLE

-181 WVIENVIHFGK
+181 WVIDNVIHFGK
-192 CQDAEGTNVDFILG
+192 CQDADGTNVDFILG

-261 EYPFYSEYFDKVT
+261 EYPFYSEYFDKVSQM
-274 EVKVDNNSFKNFG
+274 KVEK
-287 KAAIDRTT
+287 
-295 FNNDNFTNRPAV
+295 PAV
-307 FYFEVK
+307 NDFGTISIDKKTFYYSDKYLVGAANGAKTEYISITAKNAVK
-313 LANSVKLI
+313 LREGSHEEQNSGVGLLLSWSTVGPIDSQWYISGRIYAIVRCVDSGKGSAVKIGGKEYERVLAYKEYSLNLNEYGSGSGQQYNLYQFCIPSVKLTEETSVTI
-321 QGEYK
+321 
-326 EQLLY
+326 
-331 KKSDT
+331 
-336 LSMLPLNLKWT
+336 
-347 AGSIKKDKEY
+347 EY
-357 LRAGGIYAVVTD
+357 L
-369 AAKAKGS
+369 
-376 NLTIGTKTIQNV
+376 L
-388 LASYKYALNLDGMG
+388 
-402 TGANKVQAI
+402 
-411 HHFNF
+411 
-416 PKLKLEA
+416 
-423 DTEVCVQY
+423 
-431 VLEIA
+431 VLELSA
-436 TGYGRISGELSIGD
+436 RGVEGKLSISD
-450 ANAEIGFTDN
+450 ETASLGFATTKDDS
-460 RAHTYTEAE
+460 YTQAE
-469 CKITFTKTKNEAKA
+469 CKITFTKTKKEAKA

-513 GGEKFKLDNLVTA
+513 GGEKFTLNNLVTA

-537 QDAEAIKAL
+537 QDAETIKAL

-582 TKSKITEVRDKLQ
+582 TKSEITEVRDKLQ

-618 FVFDRA
+618 FVFDIA
-624 WQLPNGENMQVIFQ
+624 WKLPNGENMQVIFQ
-638 SGPLSGLTFDVQ
+638 SGPLAGLTFDVL

-678 YLPNKSMHPKKDNE
+678 YLPNKSMHPKEGNE

-702 IADLKLIGNAQEE
+702 IADLTLIDNAQDE
-715 LAKETQKQIK
+715 LKKETQKQIK

-750 YITDDSGNT
+750 NITDDSGNT

-842 NNEVSLNV
+842 NNEVSLNIG
-850 DGSTLVS
+850 GSTLVS

-894 SRNDDNA
+894 SRDDDNA